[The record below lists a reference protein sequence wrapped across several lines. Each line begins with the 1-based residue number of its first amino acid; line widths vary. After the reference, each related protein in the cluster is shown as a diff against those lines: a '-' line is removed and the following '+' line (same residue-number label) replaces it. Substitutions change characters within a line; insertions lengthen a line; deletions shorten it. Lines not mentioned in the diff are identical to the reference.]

1 MYTKI
6 SSGKEHR
13 RHRARRVSVL
23 LVVLALLFTMLPTGL
38 YTVAGAAEA
47 TETARPEP
55 TPEPPADDTT
65 DDPANGTT
73 DDPADGTT
81 DGTTDD
87 PADGTTDDPA
97 DGTTDDPADGTTD
110 DPADD
115 ITDRAA
121 PTATA
126 VTVTCYAAVDGG
138 WKQVGTVQTD
148 KIDSNSTRYY
158 IMAAELDGIYG
169 EYGFS
174 SANYSGELFFPHTD
188 GRNADTLWADAAPK
202 KNTDGAWRIPL
213 SKQGPIYLYYLP
225 GNTVGTPSYFTGSKA
240 KTDPTMLEDNMFY
253 TITVEDDLNRVYQE
267 PPAPK
272 IAFHGENVSITLNTV
287 SSMAWDAMD
296 GLTGKPLELGPTKQT
311 ETSVTYTIVEIS
323 QPVVFYPH
331 TDTLVIKYEAEP
343 DGWQH
348 KIGQFEPSVQAPQQS
363 AMVKGK
369 KTLLVEPGDG
379 DYTLLAPDVDRIA
392 VTITG
397 ANNHTMFYSFAGWK
411 VVSAA
416 GSPVLPAGT
425 VLTAD
430 DLNAYAGSDGVILL
444 QAVWSGVDS
453 HNRPNTVH
461 FFLHL
466 NGEIRGSVDD
476 GVQWEDQK
484 DYTPAL
490 HTTRMLGADNIPAE
504 YSNKNAE
511 GVVKPL
517 VARATNGDNAYAV
530 DDTIRN
536 MVNNP
541 VQGGRLEDLPNEE
554 TIFAYLRAHSDT
566 ITMKVDGVKI
576 PAEMLN
582 SDYFQIRWNMV
593 KFEHSDGWHIDG
605 VLVAK
610 RTRFFV
616 TKTFAGDAEAIKQV
630 RDKFLITVSHT
641 ENGSSVTDFTLVPQ
655 PAKEVTEQGKRGYT
669 RYDAETDTYTWE
681 VPAQQRRDYT
691 IKETGHTLQGDKWRV
706 NNRYLIRNHPQ
717 GLSGGYQDYPE
728 ESGITITAVAYGN
741 DVPNTAVQTV
751 ALQNIYVGI
760 GTLTV
765 KTQDSITGNGL
776 AKVEYKLSRPGGA
789 EVVLYRKPNT
799 TLYSVVQEEGY
810 TEQIADCKIIADA
823 SGFFTIRLEEGTY
836 TLTETLPTGYFGP
849 GTVQVTVVQNT
860 GGNIS
865 YHAEAKA
872 LPEGIT
878 PSTGS
883 WLQNADADNVVILN
897 VPRMLISVTAR
908 SSWPATGDKLPVTV
922 ELWRDGAPLP
932 GDAYTVE
939 LNKEN
944 EWQYTWENLPLFTD
958 GTVADYT
965 LREIEIGDTYR
976 DPGVAEDG
984 FADYLVTYAKAL
996 YRQAEDKEY
1005 REEHWWQKADG
1016 TQCFAREALLVVNNE
1031 GIRGEIA
1038 FEKVDEKGYPLK
1050 GAEFTLYADVECTKR
1065 LATATSD
1072 ENGDV
1077 QFEDKW
1083 PAGTYYLRETTAPV
1097 GYTAAELT
1105 WTVKIAAGKAT
1116 VSTPGGTT
1124 VTEVKNTS
1132 RLRLKL
1138 RVLGQLGEELPGAV
1152 LWVTRDNGSPMLY
1165 KTDEAGAALLEQMP
1179 AGDYIIQLAGTP
1191 TGYVPEDSAP
1201 NLKAEYGTLTYL
1213 DTANTAWQL
1222 EQCEGEEYTYLLTL
1236 KLKELHI
1243 LPSTGGTGTVP
1254 FTLAGAA
1261 LMAVAVLLPSRKK
1274 VK

>member
-1 MYTKI
+1 M
-6 SSGKEHR
+6 
-13 RHRARRVSVL
+13 
-23 LVVLALLFTMLPTGL
+23 
-38 YTVAGAAEA
+38 
-47 TETARPEP
+47 
-55 TPEPPADDTT
+55 
-65 DDPANGTT
+65 
-73 DDPADGTT
+73 
-81 DGTTDD
+81 
-87 PADGTTDDPA
+87 
-97 DGTTDDPADGTTD
+97 
-110 DPADD
+110 
-115 ITDRAA
+115 
-121 PTATA
+121 
-126 VTVTCYAAVDGG
+126 
-138 WKQVGTVQTD
+138 
-148 KIDSNSTRYY
+148 
-158 IMAAELDGIYG
+158 
-169 EYGFS
+169 
-174 SANYSGELFFPHTD
+174 
-188 GRNADTLWADAAPK
+188 
-202 KNTDGAWRIPL
+202 
-213 SKQGPIYLYYLP
+213 
-225 GNTVGTPSYFTGSKA
+225 
-240 KTDPTMLEDNMFY
+240 
-253 TITVEDDLNRVYQE
+253 
-267 PPAPK
+267 
-272 IAFHGENVSITLNTV
+272 
-287 SSMAWDAMD
+287 
-296 GLTGKPLELGPTKQT
+296 
-311 ETSVTYTIVEIS
+311 
-323 QPVVFYPH
+323 VFYPH

-379 DYTLLAPDVDRIA
+379 DYTLLAPDIDRIE
-392 VTITG
+392 VKLTG
-397 ANNHTMFYSFAGWK
+397 EKANNRSLFYSFLGWR
-411 VVSAA
+411 VANITEE
-416 GSPVLPAGT
+416 VLLQPGT
-425 VLTAD
+425 KLTAA
-430 DLNAYAGSDGVILL
+430 DLQHYTGSDGEVTLR
-444 QAVWSGVDS
+444 AKWSGEDKLK
-453 HNRPNTVH
+453 RPITTH

-490 HTTRMLGADNIPAE
+490 YTIRMLGADNIPAE

-566 ITMKVDGVKI
+566 ITMKVDGVEI

-593 KFEHSDGWHIDG
+593 KFEHSDGWQIDG

-655 PAKEVTEQGKRGYT
+655 PAKAVTEQGKLGYT
-669 RYDAETDTYTWE
+669 RYDAEADTYTWE

-1050 GAEFTLYADVECTKR
+1050 GAEFTLYADAECTKR

-1116 VSTPGGTT
+1116 ISTPGGTT

-1138 RVLGQLGEELPGAV
+1138 KVLGPLGEELPGAV
-1152 LWVTRDNGSPMLY
+1152 LRVTRDNGSPMLY
-1165 KTDEAGAALLEQMP
+1165 KTNEAGAALLEQMP

-1236 KLKELHI
+1236 ELKELHI

-1261 LMAVAVLLPSRKK
+1261 LMAVAVLLPGRKK

>member
-1 MYTKI
+1 MYAA
-6 SSGKEHR
+6 SGRKTEYR
-13 RHRARRVSVL
+13 RRRARRASAL
-23 LVVLALLFTMLPTGL
+23 MVVLALLFTMVPTGFA
-38 YTVAGAAEA
+38 TVAGAAEA
-47 TETARPEP
+47 TETAPPEP

-65 DDPANGTT
+65 DDPANV
-73 DDPADGTT
+73 
-81 DGTTDD
+81 
-87 PADGTTDDPA
+87 
-97 DGTTDDPADGTTD
+97 TTD

-126 VTVTCYAAVDGG
+126 VAVTCYAAVDGN

-148 KIDSNSTRYY
+148 QIDSSGRYY
-158 IMAAELDGIYG
+158 IMAAALDGIYG

-174 SANYSGELFFPHTD
+174 SAEYKGELFFPHTD
-188 GRNADTLWADAAPK
+188 NNGIDKLWADAAPQQ
-202 KNTDGAWRIPL
+202 NTDGAWQIPL
-213 SKQGPIYLYYLP
+213 SRRGPIYLYYLP
-225 GNTVGTPSYFTGSKA
+225 GNTVGSPGYFDSSKS
-240 KTDPTMLEDNMFY
+240 KTDAAMLAANMFY
-253 TITVEDDLNRVYQE
+253 TVQVEDDLNRVYQE

-296 GLTGKPLELGPTKQT
+296 GLTGKSLELGPTKQT
-311 ETSVTYTIVEIS
+311 ETSVTYTIREIS

-343 DGWQH
+343 GGWQH

-379 DYTLLAPDVDRIA
+379 DYTLLAPDIDRIE
-392 VTITG
+392 VKLTG
-397 ANNHTMFYSFAGWK
+397 EKANNRSLFYSFLGWR
-411 VVSAA
+411 VANITEE
-416 GSPVLPAGT
+416 VLLQPGT
-425 VLTAD
+425 KLTAA
-430 DLNAYAGSDGVILL
+430 DLQHYTGSDGEVTLR
-444 QAVWSGVDS
+444 AKWSGEDKLK
-453 HNRPNTVH
+453 RPITTY

-517 VARATNGDNAYAV
+517 AARATNGDNAYAV

-566 ITMKVDGVKI
+566 ITMKVDGVDI

-728 ESGITITAVAYGN
+728 ESGITITAAAYGN

-751 ALQNIYVGI
+751 ALQNVYVGI

-836 TLTETLPTGYFGP
+836 TLTEVLPTGYFGP
-849 GTVQVTVVQNT
+849 GTVQVTVAQNT

-1050 GAEFTLYADVECTKR
+1050 GAEFTLYADAECIKR
-1065 LATATSD
+1065 LATATSN

-1116 VSTPGGTT
+1116 ISTPGGTT

-1138 RVLGQLGEELPGAV
+1138 KVLGPLGEELPGAV
-1152 LWVTRDNGSPMLY
+1152 LRVTRDNGSPMLY

-1243 LPSTGGTGTVP
+1243 LPSTGGAGTVP

-1261 LMAVAVLLPSRKK
+1261 LMAVAVLLPGRKK

>member
-1 MYTKI
+1 MHTKI

-13 RHRARRVSVL
+13 RHRARRASVL

-38 YTVAGAAEA
+38 YTVADAAPAEEEPALVPAPEEALPEPEDSMTKEEETDEQPAEA
-47 TETARPEP
+47 Q
-55 TPEPPADDTT
+55 PAEDK
-65 DDPANGTT
+65 A
-73 DDPADGTT
+73 
-81 DGTTDD
+81 
-87 PADGTTDDPA
+87 
-97 DGTTDDPADGTTD
+97 
-110 DPADD
+110 
-115 ITDRAA
+115 RAA
-121 PTATA
+121 AAT
-126 VTVTCYAAVDGG
+126 VECYAARDGI
-138 WKQVGTVQTD
+138 WYPVTTVQTAAQYAD
-148 KIDSNSTRYY
+148 GSGKLRYY
-158 IMAAELDGIYG
+158 ITAAELEEVYG
-169 EYGFS
+169 AYGFKA
-174 SANYSGELFFPHTD
+174 ANYHGERFFPHTD
-188 GRNADTLWADAAPK
+188 SYDPNKMWAGAAPIK
-202 KNTDGAWRIPL
+202 SEDGGWQIPL
-213 SKQGPIYLYYLP
+213 SHRTEIRLYYLP
-225 GNTVGTPSYFTGSKA
+225 ANKEGAESYFLDKKELSNETLLA
-240 KTDPTMLEDNMFY
+240 ENMFY
-253 TITVEDDLNRVYQE
+253 TVTVEDDLNRVYQE

-296 GLTGKPLELGPTKQT
+296 GLTGTHLELEPTKQT
-311 ETSVTYTIVEIS
+311 ETSVTYTIEKIS

-379 DYTLLAPDVDRIA
+379 DYTLLAPDIDRIE
-392 VTITG
+392 VKLTG
-397 ANNHTMFYSFAGWK
+397 EKANNRSLFYSFLGWR
-411 VVSAA
+411 VANITEE
-416 GSPVLPAGT
+416 VLLQPGT
-425 VLTAD
+425 KLTAA
-430 DLNAYAGSDGVILL
+430 DLQHYTGSDGEVTLR
-444 QAVWSGVDS
+444 AKWSGEDKLK
-453 HNRPNTVH
+453 RPITTH

-490 HTTRMLGADNIPAE
+490 YTIRMLGADNIPAE

-566 ITMKVDGVKI
+566 ITMKVDGVEI

-655 PAKEVTEQGKRGYT
+655 PAKAVTEQGKLGYT
-669 RYDAETDTYTWE
+669 RYDAEADTYTWE

-965 LREIEIGDTYR
+965 LREIEIGDTYC

-1050 GAEFTLYADVECTKR
+1050 GAEFTLYADAECTKR

-1116 VSTPGGTT
+1116 ISTPGGTT

-1138 RVLGQLGEELPGAV
+1138 KVLGPLGEELPGAV
-1152 LWVTRDNGSPMLY
+1152 LRVTRDNGSPMLY
-1165 KTDEAGAALLEQMP
+1165 KTNEAGAALLEQMP

-1236 KLKELHI
+1236 ELKELHI

-1261 LMAVAVLLPSRKK
+1261 LMAVAVLLPGRKK

>member
-1 MYTKI
+1 MHTKI

-13 RHRARRVSVL
+13 RHRARRASVL

-38 YTVAGAAEA
+38 YTVADAAPAEEEPALVPAPEEALPEPEDSMTKEEETDEQPAEA
-47 TETARPEP
+47 Q
-55 TPEPPADDTT
+55 PAEDK
-65 DDPANGTT
+65 A
-73 DDPADGTT
+73 
-81 DGTTDD
+81 
-87 PADGTTDDPA
+87 
-97 DGTTDDPADGTTD
+97 
-110 DPADD
+110 
-115 ITDRAA
+115 RAA
-121 PTATA
+121 AAT
-126 VTVTCYAAVDGG
+126 VECYAARDGI
-138 WKQVGTVQTD
+138 WYPVTTVQTAAQYAD
-148 KIDSNSTRYY
+148 GSGKLRYY
-158 IMAAELDGIYG
+158 ITAAELEEVYG
-169 EYGFS
+169 AYGFKA
-174 SANYSGELFFPHTD
+174 ANYHGERFFPHTD
-188 GRNADTLWADAAPK
+188 SYDPNKMWADAAPIK
-202 KNTDGAWRIPL
+202 SEDGGWQIPL
-213 SKQGPIYLYYLP
+213 SHRTEIRLYYLP
-225 GNTVGTPSYFTGSKA
+225 ANKEGAESYFLDKKELSNETLLA
-240 KTDPTMLEDNMFY
+240 ENMFY
-253 TITVEDDLNRVYQE
+253 TVTVEDDLNRVYQE

-296 GLTGKPLELGPTKQT
+296 GLTGTHLELEPTKQT
-311 ETSVTYTIVEIS
+311 ETSVTYTIEKIS

-379 DYTLLAPDVDRIA
+379 DYTLLAPDIDRIE
-392 VTITG
+392 VKLTG
-397 ANNHTMFYSFAGWK
+397 EKANNRSLFYSFLGWR
-411 VVSAA
+411 VANITEE
-416 GSPVLPAGT
+416 VLLQPGT
-425 VLTAD
+425 KLTAA
-430 DLNAYAGSDGVILL
+430 DLQHYTGSDGEVTLR
-444 QAVWSGVDS
+444 AKWSGEDKLK
-453 HNRPNTVH
+453 RPITTH

-490 HTTRMLGADNIPAE
+490 YTIRMLGADNIPAE

-566 ITMKVDGVKI
+566 ITMKVDGVEI

-655 PAKEVTEQGKRGYT
+655 PAKAVTEQGKLGYT
-669 RYDAETDTYTWE
+669 RYDAEADTYTWE

-789 EVVLYRKPNT
+789 EVALYRKPNT

-810 TEQIADCKIIADA
+810 TEQITDCKIIADA
-823 SGFFTIRLEEGTY
+823 SGFFTIRLEEGIY
-836 TLTETLPTGYFGP
+836 TLTEVLQTGYFAP
-849 GTVQVTVVQNT
+849 GTVQVTVAQNT

-1050 GAEFTLYADVECTKR
+1050 GAEFTLYADAECTKR

-1116 VSTPGGTT
+1116 ISTPGGTT

-1132 RLRLKL
+1132 RLRLCL
-1138 RVLGQLGEELPGAV
+1138 RVLGPLGEELPGAV
-1152 LWVTRDNGSPMLY
+1152 LRVTRDNGSPMLY
-1165 KTDEAGAALLEQMP
+1165 TTAADGAIWVNEMP

-1222 EQCEGEEYTYLLTL
+1222 EQREGEEYTYLLTL
-1236 KLKELHI
+1236 ELKELHI

-1261 LMAVAVLLPSRKK
+1261 LMAVAVLLPGRKK

>member
-1 MYTKI
+1 MHTKI

-13 RHRARRVSVL
+13 RHRARRASVL

-38 YTVAGAAEA
+38 YTVADAAPAEEEPALVPAPEEALPEPEDSMTKEEETDEQPAEA
-47 TETARPEP
+47 Q
-55 TPEPPADDTT
+55 PAEDK
-65 DDPANGTT
+65 A
-73 DDPADGTT
+73 
-81 DGTTDD
+81 
-87 PADGTTDDPA
+87 
-97 DGTTDDPADGTTD
+97 
-110 DPADD
+110 
-115 ITDRAA
+115 RAA
-121 PTATA
+121 AAT
-126 VTVTCYAAVDGG
+126 VECYAARDGI
-138 WKQVGTVQTD
+138 WYPVTTVQTAAQYAD
-148 KIDSNSTRYY
+148 GSGKLRYY
-158 IMAAELDGIYG
+158 ITAAELEEVYGAYGFTAAKYYG
-169 EYGFS
+169 ER
-174 SANYSGELFFPHTD
+174 FFPHTD
-188 GRNADTLWADAAPK
+188 SYDPNNMWADAAPIK
-202 KNTDGAWRIPL
+202 SEDGGWQIPL
-213 SKQGPIYLYYLP
+213 SHRTEIRLYYLP
-225 GNTVGTPSYFTGSKA
+225 ANEEGAESYFLDKKELSDETLLA
-240 KTDPTMLEDNMFY
+240 ENMFY
-253 TITVEDDLNRVYQE
+253 TVTVEDDLNRVYQE

-296 GLTGKPLELGPTKQT
+296 GLTGTHLELEPTKQT
-311 ETSVTYTIVEIS
+311 ETSVTYTIEKIS

-379 DYTLLAPDVDRIA
+379 DYTLLAPDIDRIE
-392 VTITG
+392 VKLTG
-397 ANNHTMFYSFAGWK
+397 EKANNRSLFYSFLGWR
-411 VVSAA
+411 VANITEE
-416 GSPVLPAGT
+416 VLLQPGT
-425 VLTAD
+425 KLTAA
-430 DLNAYAGSDGVILL
+430 DLQHYTGSDGEVTLR
-444 QAVWSGVDS
+444 AKWSGEDKLK
-453 HNRPNTVH
+453 RPITTH

-490 HTTRMLGADNIPAE
+490 YTIRMLGADNIPAE

-566 ITMKVDGVKI
+566 ITMKVDGVEI

-655 PAKEVTEQGKRGYT
+655 PAKAVTEQGKLGYT
-669 RYDAETDTYTWE
+669 RYDAEADTYTWE

-1050 GAEFTLYADVECTKR
+1050 GAEFTLYADAECTKR

-1116 VSTPGGTT
+1116 ISTPGGTT

-1138 RVLGQLGEELPGAV
+1138 KVLGPLGEELPGAV
-1152 LWVTRDNGSPMLY
+1152 LRVTRDNGSPMLY
-1165 KTDEAGAALLEQMP
+1165 KTNEAGAALLEQMP

-1236 KLKELHI
+1236 ELKELHI
-1243 LPSTGGTGTVP
+1243 LPSTGGAGTVP

-1261 LMAVAVLLPSRKK
+1261 LMAVAVLLPGRKK

>member
-1 MYTKI
+1 MHTKI

-13 RHRARRVSVL
+13 RHRARRASVL

-38 YTVAGAAEA
+38 YTVADAAPAEEEPALVPAPEEALPEPEDSMTKEEETDEQPAEA
-47 TETARPEP
+47 Q
-55 TPEPPADDTT
+55 PAEDK
-65 DDPANGTT
+65 A
-73 DDPADGTT
+73 
-81 DGTTDD
+81 
-87 PADGTTDDPA
+87 
-97 DGTTDDPADGTTD
+97 
-110 DPADD
+110 
-115 ITDRAA
+115 RAA
-121 PTATA
+121 AAT
-126 VTVTCYAAVDGG
+126 VECYAARDGI
-138 WKQVGTVQTD
+138 WYPVTTVQTAAQYAD
-148 KIDSNSTRYY
+148 GSGKLRYY
-158 IMAAELDGIYG
+158 ITAAELEEVYG
-169 EYGFS
+169 AYGFKA
-174 SANYSGELFFPHTD
+174 ANYHGERFFPHTD
-188 GRNADTLWADAAPK
+188 SYDPNKMWAGAAPIK
-202 KNTDGAWRIPL
+202 SEDGGWQIPL
-213 SKQGPIYLYYLP
+213 SHRTEIRLYYLP
-225 GNTVGTPSYFTGSKA
+225 ANKEGAESYFLDKKELSNETLLA
-240 KTDPTMLEDNMFY
+240 ENMFY
-253 TITVEDDLNRVYQE
+253 TVTVEDDLNRVYQE

-296 GLTGKPLELGPTKQT
+296 GLTGTHLELEPTKQT
-311 ETSVTYTIVEIS
+311 ETSVTYTIEKIS

-379 DYTLLAPDVDRIA
+379 DYTLLAPDIDRIE
-392 VTITG
+392 VKLTG
-397 ANNHTMFYSFAGWK
+397 EKANNRSLFYSFLGWR
-411 VVSAA
+411 VANITEE
-416 GSPVLPAGT
+416 VLLQPGT
-425 VLTAD
+425 KLTAA
-430 DLNAYAGSDGVILL
+430 DLQHYTGSDGEVTLR
-444 QAVWSGVDS
+444 AKWSGEDKLK
-453 HNRPNTVH
+453 RPITTH

-490 HTTRMLGADNIPAE
+490 YTIRMLGADNIPAE

-566 ITMKVDGVKI
+566 ITMKVDGVEI

-616 TKTFAGDAEAIKQV
+616 AKTFAGDAEAIKQV

-655 PAKEVTEQGKRGYT
+655 PAKAVTEQGKLGYT
-669 RYDAETDTYTWE
+669 RYDAEADTYTWE

-728 ESGITITAVAYGN
+728 ESGITITAAAYGN

-836 TLTETLPTGYFGP
+836 TLTEVLPTGYFGP
-849 GTVQVTVVQNT
+849 GTVQVTVAQNT

-922 ELWRDGAPLP
+922 ELWRDGAPLT

-1050 GAEFTLYADVECTKR
+1050 GAEFTLYADAECTKR

-1116 VSTPGGTT
+1116 ISTPGGTT

-1138 RVLGQLGEELPGAV
+1138 KVLGPLGEELPGAV
-1152 LWVTRDNGSPMLY
+1152 LRVTRDNGSPMLY
-1165 KTDEAGAALLEQMP
+1165 KTNEAGAALLEQMP

-1222 EQCEGEEYTYLLTL
+1222 EQCKGEEYTYLLTL
-1236 KLKELHI
+1236 ELKELHI

-1261 LMAVAVLLPSRKK
+1261 LMAVAVLLPGRKK

>member
-1 MYTKI
+1 MHTKI

-38 YTVAGAAEA
+38 YTVADAAPAEEEPALVPAPEEALPEPEDSMTKEEETDEQPAEA
-47 TETARPEP
+47 Q
-55 TPEPPADDTT
+55 PAEDK
-65 DDPANGTT
+65 A
-73 DDPADGTT
+73 
-81 DGTTDD
+81 
-87 PADGTTDDPA
+87 
-97 DGTTDDPADGTTD
+97 
-110 DPADD
+110 
-115 ITDRAA
+115 RAA
-121 PTATA
+121 AAT
-126 VTVTCYAAVDGG
+126 VECYAARDGI
-138 WKQVGTVQTD
+138 WYPVTTVQTAAQYAD
-148 KIDSNSTRYY
+148 GSGKLRYY
-158 IMAAELDGIYG
+158 ITAAELEEVYG
-169 EYGFS
+169 AYGFKA
-174 SANYSGELFFPHTD
+174 ANYHGERFFPHTD
-188 GRNADTLWADAAPK
+188 SYDPNKMWAGAAPIK
-202 KNTDGAWRIPL
+202 SEDGGWQIPL
-213 SKQGPIYLYYLP
+213 SHRTEIRLYYLP
-225 GNTVGTPSYFTGSKA
+225 ANKEGAESYFLDKKELSNETLLA
-240 KTDPTMLEDNMFY
+240 ENMFY
-253 TITVEDDLNRVYQE
+253 TVTVEDDLNRVYQE

-296 GLTGKPLELGPTKQT
+296 GLTGTHLELEPTKQT
-311 ETSVTYTIVEIS
+311 ETSVTYTIEKIS

-379 DYTLLAPDVDRIA
+379 DYTLLAPDIDRIE
-392 VTITG
+392 VKLTG
-397 ANNHTMFYSFAGWK
+397 EKANNRSLFYSFLGWR
-411 VVSAA
+411 VANITEE
-416 GSPVLPAGT
+416 VLLQPGT
-425 VLTAD
+425 KLTAA
-430 DLNAYAGSDGVILL
+430 DLQHYTGSDGEVTLR
-444 QAVWSGVDS
+444 AKWSGEDKLK
-453 HNRPNTVH
+453 RPITTH

-490 HTTRMLGADNIPAE
+490 YTIRMLGADNIPAE

-566 ITMKVDGVKI
+566 ITMKVDGVEI

-655 PAKEVTEQGKRGYT
+655 PAKAVTEQGKLGYT
-669 RYDAETDTYTWE
+669 RYDAEADTYTWE

-883 WLQNADADNVVILN
+883 WLQNADADNMVILN

-1050 GAEFTLYADVECTKR
+1050 GAEFTLYADAECTKR

-1116 VSTPGGTT
+1116 ISTPGGTT

-1138 RVLGQLGEELPGAV
+1138 KVLGPLGEELPGAV
-1152 LWVTRDNGSPMLY
+1152 LRVTRDNGSPMLY
-1165 KTDEAGAALLEQMP
+1165 KTNEAGAALLEQMP

-1261 LMAVAVLLPSRKK
+1261 LMAVAVLLPGRKK

>member
-1 MYTKI
+1 MHTKI

-13 RHRARRVSVL
+13 RHRARRASVL

-38 YTVAGAAEA
+38 YTVADAAPAEEEPALVPAPEEALPEPEDSMTKEEETDEQPAEA
-47 TETARPEP
+47 Q
-55 TPEPPADDTT
+55 PAEDK
-65 DDPANGTT
+65 A
-73 DDPADGTT
+73 
-81 DGTTDD
+81 
-87 PADGTTDDPA
+87 
-97 DGTTDDPADGTTD
+97 
-110 DPADD
+110 
-115 ITDRAA
+115 RAA
-121 PTATA
+121 AAT
-126 VTVTCYAAVDGG
+126 VECYAARDGI
-138 WKQVGTVQTD
+138 WYPVTTVQTAAQYAD
-148 KIDSNSTRYY
+148 GSGKLRYY
-158 IMAAELDGIYG
+158 ITAAELEEVYG
-169 EYGFS
+169 AYGFKA
-174 SANYSGELFFPHTD
+174 ANYHGERFFPHTD
-188 GRNADTLWADAAPK
+188 SYDPNKMWADAAPIK
-202 KNTDGAWRIPL
+202 SEDGGWQIPL
-213 SKQGPIYLYYLP
+213 SHRTEIRLYYLP
-225 GNTVGTPSYFTGSKA
+225 ANKEGAESYFLDKKELSNETLLA
-240 KTDPTMLEDNMFY
+240 ENMFY
-253 TITVEDDLNRVYQE
+253 TVTVEDDLNRVYQE

-296 GLTGKPLELGPTKQT
+296 GLTGTHLELEPTKQT
-311 ETSVTYTIVEIS
+311 ETSVTYTIEKIS

-379 DYTLLAPDVDRIA
+379 DYTLLAPDIDRIE
-392 VTITG
+392 VKLTG
-397 ANNHTMFYSFAGWK
+397 EKANNRSLFYSFLGWR
-411 VVSAA
+411 VANITEE
-416 GSPVLPAGT
+416 VLLQPGT
-425 VLTAD
+425 KLTAA
-430 DLNAYAGSDGVILL
+430 DLQHYTGSDGEVTLR
-444 QAVWSGVDS
+444 AKWSGEDKLK
-453 HNRPNTVH
+453 RPITTH

-490 HTTRMLGADNIPAE
+490 YTIRMLGADNIPAE

-566 ITMKVDGVKI
+566 ITMKVDGVEI

-610 RTRFFV
+610 RARFFV
-616 TKTFAGDAEAIKQV
+616 AKTFAGDAEAIKQV

-655 PAKEVTEQGKRGYT
+655 PAKAVTEQGKLGYT
-669 RYDAETDTYTWE
+669 RYDAEADTYTWE

-728 ESGITITAVAYGN
+728 ESGITITAAAYGN

-836 TLTETLPTGYFGP
+836 TLTEVLPTGYFGP
-849 GTVQVTVVQNT
+849 GTVQVTVAQNT

-922 ELWRDGAPLP
+922 ELWRDGAPLT

-1050 GAEFTLYADVECTKR
+1050 GAEFTLYADAECTKR

-1116 VSTPGGTT
+1116 ISTPGGTT

-1138 RVLGQLGEELPGAV
+1138 KVLGPLGEELPGAV
-1152 LWVTRDNGSPMLY
+1152 LRVTRDNGSPMLY
-1165 KTDEAGAALLEQMP
+1165 KTNEAGAALLEQMP

-1243 LPSTGGTGTVP
+1243 PPSTGGAGTVP

-1261 LMAVAVLLPSRKK
+1261 LMAVAVLLPGRKK

>member
-1 MYTKI
+1 MHTKI

-13 RHRARRVSVL
+13 RHRARRASVL

-38 YTVAGAAEA
+38 YTVADAAPAEEEPALVPAPEEALPEPEDSMTKEEETDEQPAEA
-47 TETARPEP
+47 Q
-55 TPEPPADDTT
+55 PAEDK
-65 DDPANGTT
+65 A
-73 DDPADGTT
+73 
-81 DGTTDD
+81 
-87 PADGTTDDPA
+87 
-97 DGTTDDPADGTTD
+97 
-110 DPADD
+110 
-115 ITDRAA
+115 RAA
-121 PTATA
+121 AAT
-126 VTVTCYAAVDGG
+126 VECYAARDGI
-138 WKQVGTVQTD
+138 WYPVTTVQTAAQYAD
-148 KIDSNSTRYY
+148 GSGKLRYY
-158 IMAAELDGIYG
+158 ITAAELEEVYG
-169 EYGFS
+169 AYGFKA
-174 SANYSGELFFPHTD
+174 ANYHGERFFPHTD
-188 GRNADTLWADAAPK
+188 SYDPNKMWAGAAPIK
-202 KNTDGAWRIPL
+202 SEDGGWQIPL
-213 SKQGPIYLYYLP
+213 SHRTEIRLYYLP
-225 GNTVGTPSYFTGSKA
+225 ANKEGAESYFLDKKELSNETLLA
-240 KTDPTMLEDNMFY
+240 ENMFY
-253 TITVEDDLNRVYQE
+253 TVTVEDDLNRVYQE

-296 GLTGKPLELGPTKQT
+296 GLTGTHLELEPTKQT
-311 ETSVTYTIVEIS
+311 ETSVTYTIEKIS

-379 DYTLLAPDVDRIA
+379 DYTLLAPDIDRIE
-392 VTITG
+392 VKLTG
-397 ANNHTMFYSFAGWK
+397 EKANNRSLFYSFLGWR
-411 VVSAA
+411 VANITEE
-416 GSPVLPAGT
+416 VLLQPGT
-425 VLTAD
+425 KLTAA
-430 DLNAYAGSDGVILL
+430 DLQHYTGSDGEVTLR
-444 QAVWSGVDS
+444 AKWSGEDKLK
-453 HNRPNTVH
+453 RPITTH

-490 HTTRMLGADNIPAE
+490 YTIRMLGADNIPAE

-566 ITMKVDGVKI
+566 ITMKVDGVEI

-655 PAKEVTEQGKRGYT
+655 PAKAVTEQGKLGYT
-669 RYDAETDTYTWE
+669 RYDAEADTYTWE

-765 KTQDSITGNGL
+765 KTHDSITGNGL

-1050 GAEFTLYADVECTKR
+1050 GAEFTLYADAECTKR

-1116 VSTPGGTT
+1116 ISTPGGTT

-1138 RVLGQLGEELPGAV
+1138 KVLGPLGEELPGAV
-1152 LWVTRDNGSPMLY
+1152 LRVTRDNGSPMLY
-1165 KTDEAGAALLEQMP
+1165 KTNEAGAALLEQMP

-1222 EQCEGEEYTYLLTL
+1222 EQCKGEEYTYLLTL
-1236 KLKELHI
+1236 ELKELHI

-1261 LMAVAVLLPSRKK
+1261 LMAVAVLLPGRKK

>member
-1 MYTKI
+1 MHTKI

-13 RHRARRVSVL
+13 RHRARRASVL

-38 YTVAGAAEA
+38 YTVADAAPAEEEPALVPAPEEALPEPEDSMTKEEETDEQPAEA
-47 TETARPEP
+47 Q
-55 TPEPPADDTT
+55 PAEDK
-65 DDPANGTT
+65 A
-73 DDPADGTT
+73 
-81 DGTTDD
+81 
-87 PADGTTDDPA
+87 
-97 DGTTDDPADGTTD
+97 
-110 DPADD
+110 
-115 ITDRAA
+115 RAA
-121 PTATA
+121 AAT
-126 VTVTCYAAVDGG
+126 VECYAARDGI
-138 WKQVGTVQTD
+138 WYPVTTVQTAAQYAD
-148 KIDSNSTRYY
+148 GSGKLRYY
-158 IMAAELDGIYG
+158 ITAAELEEVYG
-169 EYGFS
+169 AYGFKA
-174 SANYSGELFFPHTD
+174 ANYHGERFFPHTD
-188 GRNADTLWADAAPK
+188 SYDPNKMWAGAAPIK
-202 KNTDGAWRIPL
+202 SEDGGWQIPL
-213 SKQGPIYLYYLP
+213 SHRTEIRLYYLP
-225 GNTVGTPSYFTGSKA
+225 ANKEGAESYFLDKKELSNETLLA
-240 KTDPTMLEDNMFY
+240 ENMFY
-253 TITVEDDLNRVYQE
+253 TVTVEDDLNRVYQE

-296 GLTGKPLELGPTKQT
+296 GLTGTHLELEPTKQT
-311 ETSVTYTIVEIS
+311 ETSVTYTIEKIS

-379 DYTLLAPDVDRIA
+379 DYTLLAPDIDRIE
-392 VTITG
+392 VKLTG
-397 ANNHTMFYSFAGWK
+397 EKANNRSLFYSFLGWR
-411 VVSAA
+411 VANITEE
-416 GSPVLPAGT
+416 VLLQPGT
-425 VLTAD
+425 KLTAA
-430 DLNAYAGSDGVILL
+430 DLQHYTGSDGEVTLR
-444 QAVWSGVDS
+444 AKWSGEDKLK
-453 HNRPNTVH
+453 RPITTH

-490 HTTRMLGADNIPAE
+490 YTIRMLGADNIPAE

-566 ITMKVDGVKI
+566 ITMKVDGVEI

-616 TKTFAGDAEAIKQV
+616 AKTFAGDAEAIKQV

-655 PAKEVTEQGKRGYT
+655 PAKAVTEQGKRGYT
-669 RYDAETDTYTWE
+669 RYDAEADTYTWE

-728 ESGITITAVAYGN
+728 ESGITITAAAYGN

-836 TLTETLPTGYFGP
+836 TLTEVLPTGYFGP
-849 GTVQVTVVQNT
+849 GTVQVTVAQNT

-922 ELWRDGAPLP
+922 ELWRDGAPLT

-1050 GAEFTLYADVECTKR
+1050 GAEFTLYADAECTKR

-1097 GYTAAELT
+1097 GYTAAEHT

-1116 VSTPGGTT
+1116 ISTLGGTT

-1138 RVLGQLGEELPGAV
+1138 KVLGPLGEELPGAV
-1152 LWVTRDNGSPMLY
+1152 LRVTRDNGSPMLY
-1165 KTDEAGAALLEQMP
+1165 KTNEASAALLEQMP

-1222 EQCEGEEYTYLLTL
+1222 EQCKGEEYTYLLTL

-1261 LMAVAVLLPSRKK
+1261 LMAVAVLLPGRKK

>member
-1 MYTKI
+1 MHTKI

-47 TETARPEP
+47 TETAPPEPIPEPIPEP
-55 TPEPPADDTT
+55 TPEPPADD
-65 DDPANGTT
+65 
-73 DDPADGTT
+73 
-81 DGTTDD
+81 
-87 PADGTTDDPA
+87 
-97 DGTTDDPADGTTD
+97 TTD

-126 VTVTCYAAVDGG
+126 VTVTCYAAVDGD

-148 KIDSNSTRYY
+148 KIDSDSTRYY

-174 SANYSGELFFPHTD
+174 SAEYKGELFFPHTD
-188 GRNADTLWADAAPK
+188 NNGIDKLWADALPQ
-202 KNTDGAWRIPL
+202 KNTDGTWRIPL
-213 SKQGPIYLYYLP
+213 STQGPIYLYYLP
-225 GNTVGTPSYFTGSKA
+225 GNTVGSPGYFDSSKS
-240 KTDPTMLEDNMFY
+240 KTDAAMLAANMFY
-253 TITVEDDLNRVYQE
+253 TVQVEDDLNRVYQE

-296 GLTGKPLELGPTKQT
+296 GLTGKPLKLEPTKQT

-379 DYTLLAPDVDRIA
+379 DYTLLAPDIDRIE
-392 VTITG
+392 VKLTG
-397 ANNHTMFYSFAGWK
+397 EKANDRSLFYSFLGWR
-411 VVSAA
+411 VANITEE
-416 GSPVLPAGT
+416 VLLQPGT
-425 VLTAD
+425 KLTAA
-430 DLNAYAGSDGVILL
+430 DLQHYTGSDGEVTLR
-444 QAVWSGVDS
+444 AKWSGEDKLK
-453 HNRPNTVH
+453 RPITTY

-566 ITMKVDGVKI
+566 ITMKVDGVEI

-655 PAKEVTEQGKRGYT
+655 PAKAVTEQGKLGYT
-669 RYDAETDTYTWE
+669 RYDAEADTYTWE

-1050 GAEFTLYADVECTKR
+1050 GAEFTLYADAECTKR

-1116 VSTPGGTT
+1116 ISTPGGTT

-1138 RVLGQLGEELPGAV
+1138 KVLGPLGEELPGAV
-1152 LWVTRDNGSPMLY
+1152 LRVTRDNGSPMLY
-1165 KTDEAGAALLEQMP
+1165 KTNEAGAALLEQMP

-1261 LMAVAVLLPSRKK
+1261 LMAVAVLLPGRKK

>member
-1 MYTKI
+1 MHTNI

-13 RHRARRVSVL
+13 RHRARRGSAL

-38 YTVAGAAEA
+38 YTVADAAPAEEEPALVPAPEEALPEPEDSMTKEEETDEQPAEA
-47 TETARPEP
+47 Q
-55 TPEPPADDTT
+55 PAEDK
-65 DDPANGTT
+65 A
-73 DDPADGTT
+73 
-81 DGTTDD
+81 
-87 PADGTTDDPA
+87 
-97 DGTTDDPADGTTD
+97 
-110 DPADD
+110 
-115 ITDRAA
+115 RAA
-121 PTATA
+121 AAT
-126 VTVTCYAAVDGG
+126 VECYAARDGI
-138 WKQVGTVQTD
+138 WYPVTTVQTAAQYAD
-148 KIDSNSTRYY
+148 GSGKLRYY
-158 IMAAELDGIYG
+158 ITAAELEEVYSV
-169 EYGFS
+169 YGFKA
-174 SANYSGELFFPHTD
+174 ANYHGERFFPHTD
-188 GRNADTLWADAAPK
+188 SYDPNKMWADAAPIK
-202 KNTDGAWRIPL
+202 SEDGGWQIPL
-213 SKQGPIYLYYLP
+213 SHRTEIRLYYLP
-225 GNTVGTPSYFTGSKA
+225 ANKKGAESYFLDKKELSDETLLA
-240 KTDPTMLEDNMFY
+240 ENMFY
-253 TITVEDDLNRVYQE
+253 TVTVKDDLNRVYQE

-296 GLTGKPLELGPTKQT
+296 GLTGTHLELEPTKQT
-311 ETSVTYTIVEIS
+311 ETSVTYTIGEIS

-379 DYTLLAPDVDRIA
+379 DYTLLAPDIDRIE
-392 VTITG
+392 VKLTG
-397 ANNHTMFYSFAGWK
+397 EKANNRSLFYSFLGWR
-411 VVSAA
+411 VANITEE
-416 GSPVLPAGT
+416 VLLQPGT
-425 VLTAD
+425 KLTAA
-430 DLNAYAGSDGVILL
+430 DLQHYTGSDGEVTLR
-444 QAVWSGVDS
+444 AKWSGEDKLK
-453 HNRPNTVH
+453 RPITTH

-490 HTTRMLGADNIPAE
+490 YTTRMLGADNIPAE

-517 VARATNGDNAYAV
+517 VARATNGDNAYVV

-566 ITMKVDGVKI
+566 ITMKVDGVDI

-641 ENGSSVTDFTLVPQ
+641 ENGSSVTDFTLVPR
-655 PAKEVTEQGKRGYT
+655 PAAEVTEQGKLGYT
-669 RYDAETDTYTWE
+669 RYDAEADTYTWE

-717 GLSGGYQDYPE
+717 GLSGEYQDYPE

-789 EVVLYRKPNT
+789 EVALYRKPNT

-836 TLTETLPTGYFGP
+836 TLTEVLPTGYFGP
-849 GTVQVTVVQNT
+849 GTVQVTVAQNT

-939 LNKEN
+939 LNEEN

-965 LREIEIGDTYR
+965 LRVTKIGDTYR
-976 DPGVAEDG
+976 DPGAAEDG

-1005 REEHWWQKADG
+1005 REEHWWQGADG
-1016 TQCFAREALLVVNNE
+1016 TQHFAREALLVVNNE

-1050 GAEFTLYADVECTKR
+1050 GAEFTLYADAECTKR

-1116 VSTPGGTT
+1116 ISTPGGTT

-1138 RVLGQLGEELPGAV
+1138 KVLGPLGEELPGAV
-1152 LWVTRDNGSPMLY
+1152 LRVTRNNGSPMLY
-1165 KTDEAGAALLEQMP
+1165 KTNEAGAALLEQMP
-1179 AGDYIIQLAGTP
+1179 AGDYIIQLAGTH

-1222 EQCEGEEYTYLLTL
+1222 EQREGEEYTYLLTL
-1236 KLKELHI
+1236 ELKELHI

-1261 LMAVAVLLPSRKK
+1261 LMAVAVLLPGRKK

>member
-1 MYTKI
+1 MHTKI

-47 TETARPEP
+47 TETAPPEPIPEPIPEP
-55 TPEPPADDTT
+55 TPEPPADD
-65 DDPANGTT
+65 
-73 DDPADGTT
+73 
-81 DGTTDD
+81 
-87 PADGTTDDPA
+87 
-97 DGTTDDPADGTTD
+97 TTD

-126 VTVTCYAAVDGG
+126 VTVTCYAAVDGD

-148 KIDSNSTRYY
+148 KIDSDSTRYY

-174 SANYSGELFFPHTD
+174 SAEYKGELFFPHTD
-188 GRNADTLWADAAPK
+188 SYDPNKMWAGAAPIK
-202 KNTDGAWRIPL
+202 SEDGGWQIPL
-213 SKQGPIYLYYLP
+213 SHRTEIRLYYLP
-225 GNTVGTPSYFTGSKA
+225 ANKEGAESYFLDKKELSNETLLA
-240 KTDPTMLEDNMFY
+240 ENMFY
-253 TITVEDDLNRVYQE
+253 TVTVEDDLNRVYQE

-296 GLTGKPLELGPTKQT
+296 GLTGTHLELEPTKQT
-311 ETSVTYTIVEIS
+311 ETSVTYTIEKIS

-379 DYTLLAPDVDRIA
+379 DYTLLAPDIDRIE
-392 VTITG
+392 VKLTG
-397 ANNHTMFYSFAGWK
+397 EKANNRSLFYSFLGWR
-411 VVSAA
+411 VANITEE
-416 GSPVLPAGT
+416 VLLQPGT
-425 VLTAD
+425 KLTAA
-430 DLNAYAGSDGVILL
+430 DLQHYTGSDGEVTLR
-444 QAVWSGVDS
+444 AKWSGEDKLK
-453 HNRPNTVH
+453 RPITTH

-490 HTTRMLGADNIPAE
+490 YTIRMLGADNIPAE

-566 ITMKVDGVKI
+566 ITMKVDGVEI

-655 PAKEVTEQGKRGYT
+655 PAKAVTEQGKLGYT
-669 RYDAETDTYTWE
+669 RYDAEADTYTWE
-681 VPAQQRRDYT
+681 VPAQRRRDYT

-1050 GAEFTLYADVECTKR
+1050 GAEFTLYADAECTKR

-1116 VSTPGGTT
+1116 ISTPGGTT

-1138 RVLGQLGEELPGAV
+1138 KVLGPLGEELPGAV
-1152 LWVTRDNGSPMLY
+1152 LRVTRDNGSPMLY
-1165 KTDEAGAALLEQMP
+1165 KTNEAGAALLEQMP

-1261 LMAVAVLLPSRKK
+1261 LMAVAVLLPGRKK

>member
-1 MYTKI
+1 MHTKI

-13 RHRARRVSVL
+13 RHRARRASVL

-38 YTVAGAAEA
+38 YTVADAAPAEEEPALVPAPEEALPEPEDSMTKEEETDEQPAEA
-47 TETARPEP
+47 Q
-55 TPEPPADDTT
+55 PAEDK
-65 DDPANGTT
+65 A
-73 DDPADGTT
+73 
-81 DGTTDD
+81 
-87 PADGTTDDPA
+87 
-97 DGTTDDPADGTTD
+97 
-110 DPADD
+110 
-115 ITDRAA
+115 RAA
-121 PTATA
+121 AAT
-126 VTVTCYAAVDGG
+126 VECYAARDGI
-138 WKQVGTVQTD
+138 WYPVTTVQTAAQYAD
-148 KIDSNSTRYY
+148 GSGKLRYY
-158 IMAAELDGIYG
+158 ITAAELEEVYG
-169 EYGFS
+169 AYGFKA
-174 SANYSGELFFPHTD
+174 ANYHGERFFPHTD
-188 GRNADTLWADAAPK
+188 SYDPNKMWAGAAPIK
-202 KNTDGAWRIPL
+202 SEDGGWQIPL
-213 SKQGPIYLYYLP
+213 SHRTEIRLYYLP
-225 GNTVGTPSYFTGSKA
+225 ANKEGAESYFLDKKELSNETLLA
-240 KTDPTMLEDNMFY
+240 ENMFY
-253 TITVEDDLNRVYQE
+253 TVTVEDDLNRVYQE

-296 GLTGKPLELGPTKQT
+296 GLTGTHLELEPTKQT
-311 ETSVTYTIVEIS
+311 ETSVTYTIEKIS

-379 DYTLLAPDVDRIA
+379 DYTLLAPDIDRIE
-392 VTITG
+392 VKLTG
-397 ANNHTMFYSFAGWK
+397 EKANNRSLFYSFLGWR
-411 VVSAA
+411 VANITEE
-416 GSPVLPAGT
+416 VLLQPGT
-425 VLTAD
+425 KLTAA
-430 DLNAYAGSDGVILL
+430 DLQHYTGSDGEVTLR
-444 QAVWSGVDS
+444 AKWSGEDKLK
-453 HNRPNTVH
+453 RPITTH

-490 HTTRMLGADNIPAE
+490 YTIRMLGADNIPAE

-566 ITMKVDGVKI
+566 ITMKVDGVEI

-655 PAKEVTEQGKRGYT
+655 PAKAVTEQGKLGYT
-669 RYDAETDTYTWE
+669 RYDAEADTYTWE

-1050 GAEFTLYADVECTKR
+1050 GAEFTLYADAECTKR

-1116 VSTPGGTT
+1116 ISTPGTT

-1138 RVLGQLGEELPGAV
+1138 KVLGPLGEELPGAV
-1152 LWVTRDNGSPMLY
+1152 LRVTRDNGSPMLY
-1165 KTDEAGAALLEQMP
+1165 KTNEAGAALLEQMP

-1236 KLKELHI
+1236 ELKELHI

-1261 LMAVAVLLPSRKK
+1261 LMAVAVLLPGRKK

>member
-1 MYTKI
+1 MHTKI

-38 YTVAGAAEA
+38 YTVADAAPAEEEPALVPAPEEALPEPEDSMTKEEETDEQPAEA
-47 TETARPEP
+47 Q
-55 TPEPPADDTT
+55 PAEDK
-65 DDPANGTT
+65 A
-73 DDPADGTT
+73 
-81 DGTTDD
+81 
-87 PADGTTDDPA
+87 
-97 DGTTDDPADGTTD
+97 
-110 DPADD
+110 
-115 ITDRAA
+115 RAA
-121 PTATA
+121 AAT
-126 VTVTCYAAVDGG
+126 VECYAARDGI
-138 WKQVGTVQTD
+138 WYPVTTVQTAAQYAD
-148 KIDSNSTRYY
+148 GSGKLRYY
-158 IMAAELDGIYG
+158 ITAAELEEVYSV
-169 EYGFS
+169 YGFKA
-174 SANYSGELFFPHTD
+174 ANYHGERFFPHTD
-188 GRNADTLWADAAPK
+188 SYDPNKMWADAAPIK
-202 KNTDGAWRIPL
+202 SEDGGWQIPL
-213 SKQGPIYLYYLP
+213 SHRTEIRLYYLP
-225 GNTVGTPSYFTGSKA
+225 ANEEGAESYFLDKKELSDETLLA
-240 KTDPTMLEDNMFY
+240 ENMFY
-253 TITVEDDLNRVYQE
+253 TVTVEDDLNRVYQE

-296 GLTGKPLELGPTKQT
+296 GLTGTHLELEPTKQT
-311 ETSVTYTIVEIS
+311 ETSVTYTIGEIS

-343 DGWQH
+343 DSWQH

-379 DYTLLAPDVDRIA
+379 DYTLLAPDIDRIE
-392 VTITG
+392 VKLTG
-397 ANNHTMFYSFAGWK
+397 EKANNRSLFYSFLGWR
-411 VVSAA
+411 VANITEE
-416 GSPVLPAGT
+416 VLLQPGT
-425 VLTAD
+425 KLTAA
-430 DLNAYAGSDGVILL
+430 DLQHYTGSDGEVTLR
-444 QAVWSGVDS
+444 AKWSGEDKLK
-453 HNRPNTVH
+453 RPITTH

-466 NGEIRGSVDD
+466 NGEIRSSVDD

-490 HTTRMLGADNIPAE
+490 YTTRMLGADNIPAE

-566 ITMKVDGVKI
+566 ITMKVDGVAI
-576 PAEMLN
+576 PAENLN

-655 PAKEVTEQGKRGYT
+655 PAKAVTEQGKLGYT
-669 RYDAETDTYTWE
+669 RYDAEADTYTWE

-810 TEQIADCKIIADA
+810 TEQITDCKIIADA

-849 GTVQVTVVQNT
+849 GTVQVTVAQNT

-872 LPEGIT
+872 LPEGII

-1116 VSTPGGTT
+1116 ISTPGGTT

-1138 RVLGQLGEELPGAV
+1138 KVLGPLGEELPGAV
-1152 LWVTRDNGSPMLY
+1152 LRVTRDNGSPMLY
-1165 KTDEAGAALLEQMP
+1165 KTNEAGAALLEQMP

-1222 EQCEGEEYTYLLTL
+1222 EQREGEEYTYLLTL
-1236 KLKELHI
+1236 ELKELHI

-1261 LMAVAVLLPSRKK
+1261 LMAVAVLLPGRKK

>member
-1 MYTKI
+1 MHTKI

-13 RHRARRVSVL
+13 RHRARRASVL
-23 LVVLALLFTMLPTGL
+23 LVVLSLLFTMLPTGL
-38 YTVAGAAEA
+38 YTVADAAPAEEEPALVPAPEEALPEPEDSMTKEEETDEQPAEA
-47 TETARPEP
+47 Q
-55 TPEPPADDTT
+55 PAEDK
-65 DDPANGTT
+65 A
-73 DDPADGTT
+73 
-81 DGTTDD
+81 
-87 PADGTTDDPA
+87 
-97 DGTTDDPADGTTD
+97 
-110 DPADD
+110 
-115 ITDRAA
+115 RAA
-121 PTATA
+121 AAT
-126 VTVTCYAAVDGG
+126 VECYAARDGI
-138 WKQVGTVQTD
+138 WYPVTTVQTAAQYAD
-148 KIDSNSTRYY
+148 GSGKLRYY
-158 IMAAELDGIYG
+158 ITAAELEEVYG
-169 EYGFS
+169 AYGFKA
-174 SANYSGELFFPHTD
+174 ANYHGERFFPHTD
-188 GRNADTLWADAAPK
+188 SYDPNKMWADAAPIK
-202 KNTDGAWRIPL
+202 SEDGGWQIPL
-213 SKQGPIYLYYLP
+213 SHRTEIRLYYLP
-225 GNTVGTPSYFTGSKA
+225 ANKEGAESYFLDKKELSNETLLA
-240 KTDPTMLEDNMFY
+240 ENMFY
-253 TITVEDDLNRVYQE
+253 TVTVEDDLNRVYQE

-296 GLTGKPLELGPTKQT
+296 GLTGTHLELEPTKQT
-311 ETSVTYTIVEIS
+311 ETSVTYTIEKIS

-379 DYTLLAPDVDRIA
+379 DYTLLAPDIDRIE
-392 VTITG
+392 VKLTG
-397 ANNHTMFYSFAGWK
+397 EKANNRSLFYSFLGWR
-411 VVSAA
+411 VANITEE
-416 GSPVLPAGT
+416 VLLQPGT
-425 VLTAD
+425 KLTAA
-430 DLNAYAGSDGVILL
+430 DLQHYTGSDGEVTLR
-444 QAVWSGVDS
+444 AKWSGEDKLK
-453 HNRPNTVH
+453 RPITTH

-490 HTTRMLGADNIPAE
+490 YTIRMLGADNIPAE

-566 ITMKVDGVKI
+566 ITMKVDGVEI

-610 RTRFFV
+610 RARFFV
-616 TKTFAGDAEAIKQV
+616 AKTFAGDAEAIKQV

-655 PAKEVTEQGKRGYT
+655 PAKAVTEQGKLGYT
-669 RYDAETDTYTWE
+669 RYDAEADTYTWE

-728 ESGITITAVAYGN
+728 ESGITITAAAYGN

-836 TLTETLPTGYFGP
+836 TLTEVLPTGYFGP
-849 GTVQVTVVQNT
+849 GTVQVTVAQNT

-922 ELWRDGAPLP
+922 ELWRDGAPLT

-1050 GAEFTLYADVECTKR
+1050 GAEFTLYADAECTKR

-1116 VSTPGGTT
+1116 ISTPGGTT

-1138 RVLGQLGEELPGAV
+1138 KVLGPLGEELPGAV
-1152 LWVTRDNGSPMLY
+1152 LRVTRDNGSPMLY
-1165 KTDEAGAALLEQMP
+1165 KTNEAGAALLEQMP

-1243 LPSTGGTGTVP
+1243 LPSTGGAGTVP

-1261 LMAVAVLLPSRKK
+1261 LMAVAVLLPGRKK

>member
-1 MYTKI
+1 MHTKI

-13 RHRARRVSVL
+13 RHRARRASVL

-38 YTVAGAAEA
+38 YTVADAAPAEEEPALVPAPEEALPEPEDSMTKEEETDEQPAEA
-47 TETARPEP
+47 Q
-55 TPEPPADDTT
+55 PAEDK
-65 DDPANGTT
+65 A
-73 DDPADGTT
+73 
-81 DGTTDD
+81 
-87 PADGTTDDPA
+87 
-97 DGTTDDPADGTTD
+97 
-110 DPADD
+110 
-115 ITDRAA
+115 RAA
-121 PTATA
+121 AAT
-126 VTVTCYAAVDGG
+126 VECYAARDGI
-138 WKQVGTVQTD
+138 WYPVTTVQTAAQYAD
-148 KIDSNSTRYY
+148 GSGKLRYY
-158 IMAAELDGIYG
+158 ITAAELEEVYG
-169 EYGFS
+169 AYGFKA
-174 SANYSGELFFPHTD
+174 ANYHGERFFPHTD
-188 GRNADTLWADAAPK
+188 SYDPNKMWAGAAPIK
-202 KNTDGAWRIPL
+202 SEDGGWQIPL
-213 SKQGPIYLYYLP
+213 SHRTEIRLYYLP
-225 GNTVGTPSYFTGSKA
+225 ANKEGAESYFLDKKELSNETLLA
-240 KTDPTMLEDNMFY
+240 ENMFY
-253 TITVEDDLNRVYQE
+253 TVTVEDDLNRVYQE

-296 GLTGKPLELGPTKQT
+296 GLTGTHLELEPTKQT
-311 ETSVTYTIVEIS
+311 ETSVTYTIEKIS

-379 DYTLLAPDVDRIA
+379 DYTLLAPDIDRIE
-392 VTITG
+392 VKLTG
-397 ANNHTMFYSFAGWK
+397 EKANDRSLFYSFLGWR
-411 VVSAA
+411 VANITEE
-416 GSPVLPAGT
+416 VLLQPGT
-425 VLTAD
+425 KLTAA
-430 DLNAYAGSDGVILL
+430 DLQHYTGSDGEVTLR
-444 QAVWSGVDS
+444 AKWSGEDKLK
-453 HNRPNTVH
+453 RPITTH

-490 HTTRMLGADNIPAE
+490 YTIRMLGADNIPAE

-566 ITMKVDGVKI
+566 ITMKVDGVEI

-655 PAKEVTEQGKRGYT
+655 PAKAVTEQGKLGYT
-669 RYDAETDTYTWE
+669 RYDAEADTYTWE

-1050 GAEFTLYADVECTKR
+1050 GAEFTLYADAECTKR

-1116 VSTPGGTT
+1116 ISTPGGTT

-1138 RVLGQLGEELPGAV
+1138 KVLGPLGEELPGAV
-1152 LWVTRDNGSPMLY
+1152 LRVTRDNGSPMLY
-1165 KTDEAGAALLEQMP
+1165 KTNEASAALLEQMP

-1222 EQCEGEEYTYLLTL
+1222 EQCKGEEYTYLLTL
-1236 KLKELHI
+1236 ELKELHI

-1261 LMAVAVLLPSRKK
+1261 LMAVAVLLPGRKK

>member
-1 MYTKI
+1 MHTKI

-13 RHRARRVSVL
+13 RHRARRASVL

-38 YTVAGAAEA
+38 YTVADAAPAEEEPALVPAPEEALPEPEDSMTKEEETDEQPAEA
-47 TETARPEP
+47 Q
-55 TPEPPADDTT
+55 PAEDK
-65 DDPANGTT
+65 A
-73 DDPADGTT
+73 
-81 DGTTDD
+81 
-87 PADGTTDDPA
+87 
-97 DGTTDDPADGTTD
+97 
-110 DPADD
+110 
-115 ITDRAA
+115 RAA
-121 PTATA
+121 AAT
-126 VTVTCYAAVDGG
+126 VECYAARDGI
-138 WKQVGTVQTD
+138 WYPVTTVQTAAQYAD
-148 KIDSNSTRYY
+148 GSGKLRYY
-158 IMAAELDGIYG
+158 ITAAELEEVYGAYGFTAAKYYG
-169 EYGFS
+169 ER
-174 SANYSGELFFPHTD
+174 FFPHTD
-188 GRNADTLWADAAPK
+188 SYDPNKMWAGAAPIK
-202 KNTDGAWRIPL
+202 SEDGGWQIPL
-213 SKQGPIYLYYLP
+213 SHRTEIRLYYLP
-225 GNTVGTPSYFTGSKA
+225 ANKEGAESYFLDKKELSNETLLA
-240 KTDPTMLEDNMFY
+240 ENMFY
-253 TITVEDDLNRVYQE
+253 TVTVEDDLNRVYQE

-296 GLTGKPLELGPTKQT
+296 GLTGTHLELEPTKQT
-311 ETSVTYTIVEIS
+311 ETSVTYTIEKIS

-379 DYTLLAPDVDRIA
+379 DYTLLAPDIDRIE
-392 VTITG
+392 VKLTG
-397 ANNHTMFYSFAGWK
+397 EKANNRSLFYSFLGWR
-411 VVSAA
+411 VANITEE
-416 GSPVLPAGT
+416 VLLQPGT
-425 VLTAD
+425 KLTAA
-430 DLNAYAGSDGVILL
+430 DLQHYTGSDGEVTLR
-444 QAVWSGVDS
+444 AKWSGEDKLK
-453 HNRPNTVH
+453 RPITTH

-466 NGEIRGSVDD
+466 NGEIRSSVDD

-490 HTTRMLGADNIPAE
+490 YTTRMLGADNIPAE

-566 ITMKVDGVKI
+566 ITMKVDGVDI
-576 PAEMLN
+576 PAEKLN

-655 PAKEVTEQGKRGYT
+655 PAKAVTEQGKLGYT
-669 RYDAETDTYTWE
+669 RYDVEADTYTWE

-789 EVVLYRKPNT
+789 EVALYRKPNT

-836 TLTETLPTGYFGP
+836 TLTEVLQTGYFAP
-849 GTVQVTVVQNT
+849 GTVQVTVAQNT

-939 LNKEN
+939 LNEEN

-1050 GAEFTLYADVECTKR
+1050 GAEFTLYADAECTKR

-1116 VSTPGGTT
+1116 ISTPGGTT

-1138 RVLGQLGEELPGAV
+1138 KVLGPLGEELPGAV
-1152 LWVTRDNGSPMLY
+1152 LRVTRDNGSPMLY
-1165 KTDEAGAALLEQMP
+1165 KTNEAGAALLEQMP

-1261 LMAVAVLLPSRKK
+1261 LMAVAVLLPGRKK

>member
-1 MYTKI
+1 MHTKI

-47 TETARPEP
+47 TETAPPEPIPEPIPEP
-55 TPEPPADDTT
+55 TPEPPADD
-65 DDPANGTT
+65 
-73 DDPADGTT
+73 
-81 DGTTDD
+81 
-87 PADGTTDDPA
+87 
-97 DGTTDDPADGTTD
+97 TTDDPADGTTD

-126 VTVTCYAAVDGG
+126 VTVTCYAAVDGD

-148 KIDSNSTRYY
+148 KIDSDSTRYY

-174 SANYSGELFFPHTD
+174 SAEYKGELFFPHTD
-188 GRNADTLWADAAPK
+188 NNGIDKLWADALPQ
-202 KNTDGAWRIPL
+202 KNTDGTWRIPL
-213 SKQGPIYLYYLP
+213 STQGPIYLYYLP
-225 GNTVGTPSYFTGSKA
+225 GNTVGSPGYFDSSKS
-240 KTDPTMLEDNMFY
+240 KTDAAMLAANMFY
-253 TITVEDDLNRVYQE
+253 TVQVEDDLNRVYQE

-296 GLTGKPLELGPTKQT
+296 GLTGKPLKLEPTKQT

-379 DYTLLAPDVDRIA
+379 DYTLLAPDIDRIE
-392 VTITG
+392 VKLTG
-397 ANNHTMFYSFAGWK
+397 EKANDRSLFYSFLGWR
-411 VVSAA
+411 VANITEE
-416 GSPVLPAGT
+416 VLLQPGT
-425 VLTAD
+425 KLTAA
-430 DLNAYAGSDGVILL
+430 DLQHYTGSDGEVTLR
-444 QAVWSGVDS
+444 AKWSGEDKLK
-453 HNRPNTVH
+453 RPITTY

-566 ITMKVDGVKI
+566 ITMKVDGVEI

-616 TKTFAGDAEAIKQV
+616 AKTFAGDAEAIKQV

-655 PAKEVTEQGKRGYT
+655 PAKAVTEQGKLGYT
-669 RYDAETDTYTWE
+669 RYDAEADTYTWE

-728 ESGITITAVAYGN
+728 ESGITITAAAYGN

-836 TLTETLPTGYFGP
+836 TLTEVLPTGYFGP
-849 GTVQVTVVQNT
+849 GTVQVTVAQNT

-922 ELWRDGAPLP
+922 ELWRDGAPLT

-1050 GAEFTLYADVECTKR
+1050 GAEFTLYADAECTKR

-1116 VSTPGGTT
+1116 ISTPGGTT

-1138 RVLGQLGEELPGAV
+1138 KVLGPLGEELPGAV
-1152 LWVTRDNGSPMLY
+1152 LRVTRDNGSPMLY
-1165 KTDEAGAALLEQMP
+1165 KTNEAGVALLEQMP

-1236 KLKELHI
+1236 ELKELHI
-1243 LPSTGGTGTVP
+1243 LPSTGGAGTVP

-1261 LMAVAVLLPSRKK
+1261 LMAVAVLLPGRKK

>member
-1 MYTKI
+1 MHTKI

-47 TETARPEP
+47 TETAPPEPIPEPIPEP
-55 TPEPPADDTT
+55 TPEPPADD
-65 DDPANGTT
+65 
-73 DDPADGTT
+73 
-81 DGTTDD
+81 
-87 PADGTTDDPA
+87 
-97 DGTTDDPADGTTD
+97 TTDDPADGTTD

-126 VTVTCYAAVDGG
+126 VTVTCYAAVDGD

-148 KIDSNSTRYY
+148 KIDSDSTRYY
-158 IMAAELDGIYG
+158 IMAAELDGIYS

-174 SANYSGELFFPHTD
+174 SAEYKGELFFPHTD
-188 GRNADTLWADAAPK
+188 NNGIDKLWADALPQ
-202 KNTDGAWRIPL
+202 KNTDGTWRIPL
-213 SKQGPIYLYYLP
+213 STQGPIYLYYLP
-225 GNTVGTPSYFTGSKA
+225 GNTVGSPGYFDSSKS
-240 KTDPTMLEDNMFY
+240 KTDAAMLAANMFY
-253 TITVEDDLNRVYQE
+253 TVQVEDDLNRVYQE

-296 GLTGKPLELGPTKQT
+296 GLTGKPLKLEPTKQT

-379 DYTLLAPDVDRIA
+379 DYTLLAPDIDRIE
-392 VTITG
+392 VKLTG
-397 ANNHTMFYSFAGWK
+397 EKANDRSLFYSFLGWR
-411 VVSAA
+411 VANITEE
-416 GSPVLPAGT
+416 VLLQPGT
-425 VLTAD
+425 KLTAA
-430 DLNAYAGSDGVILL
+430 DLQHYTGSDGEVTLR
-444 QAVWSGVDS
+444 AKWSGEDKLK
-453 HNRPNTVH
+453 RPITTY

-566 ITMKVDGVKI
+566 ITMKVDGVEI

-616 TKTFAGDAEAIKQV
+616 AKTFAGDAEAIKQV

-655 PAKEVTEQGKRGYT
+655 PAKAVTEQGKLGYT
-669 RYDAETDTYTWE
+669 RYDAEADTYTWE

-728 ESGITITAVAYGN
+728 ESGITITAAAYGN

-823 SGFFTIRLEEGTY
+823 SGLFTIRLEEGTY
-836 TLTETLPTGYFGP
+836 TLTEVLPTGYFGP
-849 GTVQVTVVQNT
+849 GTVQVTVAQNT

-922 ELWRDGAPLP
+922 ELWRDGAPLT

-1050 GAEFTLYADVECTKR
+1050 GAEFTLYADAECTKR

-1116 VSTPGGTT
+1116 ISTPGGTT

-1138 RVLGQLGEELPGAV
+1138 KVLGPLGEELPGAV
-1152 LWVTRDNGSPMLY
+1152 LRVTRDNGSPMLY
-1165 KTDEAGAALLEQMP
+1165 KTNEASAALLEQMP

-1222 EQCEGEEYTYLLTL
+1222 EQCKGEEYTYLLTL
-1236 KLKELHI
+1236 ELKELHI

-1261 LMAVAVLLPSRKK
+1261 LMAVAVLLPGRKK

>member
-1 MYTKI
+1 MHTKI

-13 RHRARRVSVL
+13 RHRARRASVL

-38 YTVAGAAEA
+38 YTVADAAPAEEEPALVPAPEEALPEPEDSMTKEEETDEQPAEA
-47 TETARPEP
+47 Q
-55 TPEPPADDTT
+55 PAEDK
-65 DDPANGTT
+65 A
-73 DDPADGTT
+73 
-81 DGTTDD
+81 
-87 PADGTTDDPA
+87 
-97 DGTTDDPADGTTD
+97 
-110 DPADD
+110 
-115 ITDRAA
+115 RAA
-121 PTATA
+121 AAT
-126 VTVTCYAAVDGG
+126 VECYAARDGI
-138 WKQVGTVQTD
+138 WYPVTTVQTAAQYAD
-148 KIDSNSTRYY
+148 GSGKLRYY
-158 IMAAELDGIYG
+158 ITAAELEEVYG
-169 EYGFS
+169 AYGFKA
-174 SANYSGELFFPHTD
+174 ANYHGERFFPHTD
-188 GRNADTLWADAAPK
+188 SYDPNKMWAGAAPIK
-202 KNTDGAWRIPL
+202 SEDGGWQIPL
-213 SKQGPIYLYYLP
+213 SHRTEIRLYYLP
-225 GNTVGTPSYFTGSKA
+225 ANKEGAESYFLDKKELSNETLLA
-240 KTDPTMLEDNMFY
+240 ENMFY
-253 TITVEDDLNRVYQE
+253 TVTVEDDLNRVYQE

-296 GLTGKPLELGPTKQT
+296 GLTGTHLELEPTKQT
-311 ETSVTYTIVEIS
+311 ETSVTYTIEKIS

-379 DYTLLAPDVDRIA
+379 DYTLLAPDIDRIE
-392 VTITG
+392 VKLTG
-397 ANNHTMFYSFAGWK
+397 EKANNRSLFYSFLGWR
-411 VVSAA
+411 VANITEE
-416 GSPVLPAGT
+416 VLLQPGT
-425 VLTAD
+425 KLTAA
-430 DLNAYAGSDGVILL
+430 DLQHYTGSDGEVTLR
-444 QAVWSGVDS
+444 AKWSGEDKLK
-453 HNRPNTVH
+453 RPITTH

-490 HTTRMLGADNIPAE
+490 YTIRMLGADNIPAE

-566 ITMKVDGVKI
+566 ITMKVDGVEI

-655 PAKEVTEQGKRGYT
+655 PAKAVTEQGKLGYT
-669 RYDAETDTYTWE
+669 RYDAEADTYTWE

-691 IKETGHTLQGDKWRV
+691 IKEVGHTLQGDKWRV

-728 ESGITITAVAYGN
+728 ESGITITAAAYGN

-836 TLTETLPTGYFGP
+836 TLTEVLPTGYFGP
-849 GTVQVTVVQNT
+849 GTVQVTVAQNT

-922 ELWRDGAPLP
+922 ELWRDGAPLT

-1050 GAEFTLYADVECTKR
+1050 GAEFTLYADAECTKR

-1116 VSTPGGTT
+1116 ISTPGGTT

-1138 RVLGQLGEELPGAV
+1138 KVLGPLGEELPGAV
-1152 LWVTRDNGSPMLY
+1152 LRVTRDNGSPMLY
-1165 KTDEAGAALLEQMP
+1165 KTNEAGAALLEQMP

-1243 LPSTGGTGTVP
+1243 LPSTGGAGTVP

-1261 LMAVAVLLPSRKK
+1261 LMAVAVLLPGRKK

>member
-1 MYTKI
+1 MHTKI

-38 YTVAGAAEA
+38 YTVADAAPAEEEPALVPAPEEALPEPEDSMTKEEETDEQPAEA
-47 TETARPEP
+47 Q
-55 TPEPPADDTT
+55 PAEDK
-65 DDPANGTT
+65 A
-73 DDPADGTT
+73 
-81 DGTTDD
+81 
-87 PADGTTDDPA
+87 
-97 DGTTDDPADGTTD
+97 
-110 DPADD
+110 
-115 ITDRAA
+115 RAA
-121 PTATA
+121 AAT
-126 VTVTCYAAVDGG
+126 VECYAARDGI
-138 WKQVGTVQTD
+138 WYPVTTVQTAAQYAD
-148 KIDSNSTRYY
+148 GSGKLRYY
-158 IMAAELDGIYG
+158 ITAAELEEVYG
-169 EYGFS
+169 AYGFKA
-174 SANYSGELFFPHTD
+174 ANYHGERFFPHTD
-188 GRNADTLWADAAPK
+188 SYDPNKMWAGAAPIK
-202 KNTDGAWRIPL
+202 SEDGGWQIPL
-213 SKQGPIYLYYLP
+213 SHRTEIRLYYLP
-225 GNTVGTPSYFTGSKA
+225 ANKEGAESYFLDKKELSNETLLA
-240 KTDPTMLEDNMFY
+240 ENMFY
-253 TITVEDDLNRVYQE
+253 TVTVEDDLNRVYQE

-296 GLTGKPLELGPTKQT
+296 GLTGTHLELEPTKQT
-311 ETSVTYTIVEIS
+311 ETSVTYTIEKIS

-379 DYTLLAPDVDRIA
+379 DYTLLAPDIDRIE
-392 VTITG
+392 VKLTG
-397 ANNHTMFYSFAGWK
+397 EKANNRSLFYSFLGWR
-411 VVSAA
+411 VANITEE
-416 GSPVLPAGT
+416 VLLQPGT
-425 VLTAD
+425 KLTAA
-430 DLNAYAGSDGVILL
+430 DLQHYTGSDGEVTLR
-444 QAVWSGVDS
+444 AKWSGEDKLK
-453 HNRPNTVH
+453 RPITTH

-490 HTTRMLGADNIPAE
+490 YTIRMLGADNIPAE

-566 ITMKVDGVKI
+566 ITMKVDGVEI

-655 PAKEVTEQGKRGYT
+655 PAKAVTEQGKLGYT
-669 RYDAETDTYTWE
+669 RYDAEADTYTWE

-872 LPEGIT
+872 PPEGIT

-1050 GAEFTLYADVECTKR
+1050 GAEFTLYADAECTKR

-1116 VSTPGGTT
+1116 ISTPGGTT

-1138 RVLGQLGEELPGAV
+1138 KVLGPLGEELPGAV
-1152 LWVTRDNGSPMLY
+1152 LRVTRDNGSPMLY
-1165 KTDEAGAALLEQMP
+1165 KTNEAGAALLEQMP

-1261 LMAVAVLLPSRKK
+1261 LMAVAVLLPGRKK

>member
-1 MYTKI
+1 MHTKI

-13 RHRARRVSVL
+13 RHRARRASVL

-38 YTVAGAAEA
+38 YTVADAAPAEEEPALVPAPEEALPEPEDSMTKEEETDEQPAEA
-47 TETARPEP
+47 Q
-55 TPEPPADDTT
+55 PAEDK
-65 DDPANGTT
+65 A
-73 DDPADGTT
+73 
-81 DGTTDD
+81 
-87 PADGTTDDPA
+87 
-97 DGTTDDPADGTTD
+97 
-110 DPADD
+110 
-115 ITDRAA
+115 RAA
-121 PTATA
+121 AAT
-126 VTVTCYAAVDGG
+126 VECYAARDGI
-138 WKQVGTVQTD
+138 WYPVTTVQTAAQYAD
-148 KIDSNSTRYY
+148 GSGKLRYY
-158 IMAAELDGIYG
+158 ITAAELEEVYG
-169 EYGFS
+169 AYGFKA
-174 SANYSGELFFPHTD
+174 ANYHGERFFPHTD
-188 GRNADTLWADAAPK
+188 SYDPNKMWAGAAPIK
-202 KNTDGAWRIPL
+202 SEDGGWQIPL
-213 SKQGPIYLYYLP
+213 SHRTEIRLYYLP
-225 GNTVGTPSYFTGSKA
+225 ANKEGAESYFLDKKELSNETLLA
-240 KTDPTMLEDNMFY
+240 ENMFY
-253 TITVEDDLNRVYQE
+253 TVTVEDDLNRVYQE

-296 GLTGKPLELGPTKQT
+296 GLTGTHLELEPTKQT
-311 ETSVTYTIVEIS
+311 ETSVTYTIEKIS

-348 KIGQFEPSVQAPQQS
+348 KIGQSEPSVQAPQQS

-379 DYTLLAPDVDRIA
+379 DYTLLAPDIDRIE
-392 VTITG
+392 VKLTG
-397 ANNHTMFYSFAGWK
+397 EKANNRSLFYSFLGWR
-411 VVSAA
+411 VANITEE
-416 GSPVLPAGT
+416 VLLQPGT
-425 VLTAD
+425 KLTAA
-430 DLNAYAGSDGVILL
+430 DLQHYTGSDGEVTLR
-444 QAVWSGVDS
+444 AKWSGEDKLK
-453 HNRPNTVH
+453 RPITTH

-490 HTTRMLGADNIPAE
+490 YTIRMLGADNIPAE

-566 ITMKVDGVKI
+566 ITMKVDGVEI

-655 PAKEVTEQGKRGYT
+655 PAKAVTEQGKLGYT
-669 RYDAETDTYTWE
+669 RYDAEADTYTWE

-836 TLTETLPTGYFGP
+836 TLTEVLPTGYFGP
-849 GTVQVTVVQNT
+849 GTVQVTVAQNT

-922 ELWRDGAPLP
+922 ELWRDGAPLT

-1050 GAEFTLYADVECTKR
+1050 GAEFTLYADAECTKR

-1116 VSTPGGTT
+1116 ISTPGGTT

-1138 RVLGQLGEELPGAV
+1138 KVLGPLGEELPGAV
-1152 LWVTRDNGSPMLY
+1152 LRVTRDNGSPMLY
-1165 KTDEAGAALLEQMP
+1165 KTNEASAALLEQMP

-1222 EQCEGEEYTYLLTL
+1222 EQCKGEEYTYLLTL
-1236 KLKELHI
+1236 ELKELHI

-1261 LMAVAVLLPSRKK
+1261 LMAVAVLLPGRKK

>member
-1 MYTKI
+1 MHTKI

-38 YTVAGAAEA
+38 YTVADAAPAEEEPALVPAPEEALPEPEDSMTKEEETDEQPAEA
-47 TETARPEP
+47 Q
-55 TPEPPADDTT
+55 PAEDK
-65 DDPANGTT
+65 A
-73 DDPADGTT
+73 
-81 DGTTDD
+81 
-87 PADGTTDDPA
+87 
-97 DGTTDDPADGTTD
+97 
-110 DPADD
+110 
-115 ITDRAA
+115 RAA
-121 PTATA
+121 AAT
-126 VTVTCYAAVDGG
+126 VECYAARDGI
-138 WKQVGTVQTD
+138 WYPVTTVQTAAQYAD
-148 KIDSNSTRYY
+148 GSGKLRYY
-158 IMAAELDGIYG
+158 ITAAELEEGYG
-169 EYGFS
+169 AYGFKA
-174 SANYSGELFFPHTD
+174 ANYHGERFFPHTD
-188 GRNADTLWADAAPK
+188 SYDPNKMWAGAAPIK
-202 KNTDGAWRIPL
+202 SEDGGWQIPL
-213 SKQGPIYLYYLP
+213 SHRTEIRLYYLP
-225 GNTVGTPSYFTGSKA
+225 ANKEGAESYFLDKKELSNETLLA
-240 KTDPTMLEDNMFY
+240 ENMFY
-253 TITVEDDLNRVYQE
+253 TVTVEDDLNRVYQE

-296 GLTGKPLELGPTKQT
+296 GLTGTHLELEPTKQT
-311 ETSVTYTIVEIS
+311 ETSVTYTIEKIS

-379 DYTLLAPDVDRIA
+379 DYTLLAPDIDRIE
-392 VTITG
+392 VKLTG
-397 ANNHTMFYSFAGWK
+397 EKANNRSLFYSFLGWR
-411 VVSAA
+411 VANITEE
-416 GSPVLPAGT
+416 VLLQPGT
-425 VLTAD
+425 KLTAA
-430 DLNAYAGSDGVILL
+430 DLQHYTGSDGEVTLR
-444 QAVWSGVDS
+444 AKWSGEDKLK
-453 HNRPNTVH
+453 RPITTH

-490 HTTRMLGADNIPAE
+490 YTIRMLGADNIPAE

-566 ITMKVDGVKI
+566 ITMKVDGVEI

-655 PAKEVTEQGKRGYT
+655 PAKAVTEQGKLGYT
-669 RYDAETDTYTWE
+669 RYDAEADTYTWE

-1050 GAEFTLYADVECTKR
+1050 GAEFTLYADAECTKR

-1116 VSTPGGTT
+1116 ISTPGGTT

-1138 RVLGQLGEELPGAV
+1138 KVLGPLGEELPGAV
-1152 LWVTRDNGSPMLY
+1152 LRVTRDNGSPMLY
-1165 KTDEAGAALLEQMP
+1165 KTNEAGAALLEQMP

-1254 FTLAGAA
+1254 FTLAGTA
-1261 LMAVAVLLPSRKK
+1261 LMAVAVLLPGRKK

>member
-1 MYTKI
+1 MHTKI

-47 TETARPEP
+47 TETAPPEP
-55 TPEPPADDTT
+55 TPEPPADD
-65 DDPANGTT
+65 
-73 DDPADGTT
+73 
-81 DGTTDD
+81 
-87 PADGTTDDPA
+87 
-97 DGTTDDPADGTTD
+97 TTDDPADGTTD

-126 VTVTCYAAVDGG
+126 VTVTCYAAVDGD

-148 KIDSNSTRYY
+148 KIDSDSTRYY

-174 SANYSGELFFPHTD
+174 SAEYKGELFFPHTD
-188 GRNADTLWADAAPK
+188 NNGIDKLWADALPQ
-202 KNTDGAWRIPL
+202 KNTDGTWRIPL
-213 SKQGPIYLYYLP
+213 STQGPIYLYYLP
-225 GNTVGTPSYFTGSKA
+225 GNTVGSPGYFDSSKS
-240 KTDPTMLEDNMFY
+240 KTDAAMLAANMFY
-253 TITVEDDLNRVYQE
+253 TVQVEDDLNRVYQE

-296 GLTGKPLELGPTKQT
+296 GLTGKPLKLEPTKQT

-379 DYTLLAPDVDRIA
+379 DYTLLAPDIDRIE
-392 VTITG
+392 VKLTG
-397 ANNHTMFYSFAGWK
+397 EKANDRSLFYSFLGWR
-411 VVSAA
+411 VANITEE
-416 GSPVLPAGT
+416 VLLQPGT
-425 VLTAD
+425 KLTAA
-430 DLNAYAGSDGVILL
+430 DLQHYTGSDGEVTLR
-444 QAVWSGVDS
+444 AKWSGEDKLK
-453 HNRPNTVH
+453 RPITTY

-566 ITMKVDGVKI
+566 ITMKVDGVEI

-616 TKTFAGDAEAIKQV
+616 AKTFAGDAEAIKQV

-655 PAKEVTEQGKRGYT
+655 PAKAVTEQGKLGYT
-669 RYDAETDTYTWE
+669 RYDAEADTYTWE

-728 ESGITITAVAYGN
+728 ESGITITAAAYGN

-836 TLTETLPTGYFGP
+836 TLTEVLPTGYFGP
-849 GTVQVTVVQNT
+849 GTVQVTVAQNT

-922 ELWRDGAPLP
+922 ELWRDGAPLT

-1050 GAEFTLYADVECTKR
+1050 GAEFTLYADAECTKR

-1116 VSTPGGTT
+1116 ISTPGGTT

-1138 RVLGQLGEELPGAV
+1138 KVLGPLGEELPGAV
-1152 LWVTRDNGSPMLY
+1152 LRVTRDNGSPMLY
-1165 KTDEAGAALLEQMP
+1165 KTNEASAALLEQMP

-1222 EQCEGEEYTYLLTL
+1222 EQCKGEEYTYLLTL
-1236 KLKELHI
+1236 ELKELHI

-1261 LMAVAVLLPSRKK
+1261 LMAVAVLLPGRKK

>member
-1 MYTKI
+1 MHTKI

-13 RHRARRVSVL
+13 RHRARRASVL

-38 YTVAGAAEA
+38 YTVADAAPAEEEPALVPAPEEALPEPEDSMTKEEETDEQPAEA
-47 TETARPEP
+47 Q
-55 TPEPPADDTT
+55 PAEDK
-65 DDPANGTT
+65 A
-73 DDPADGTT
+73 
-81 DGTTDD
+81 
-87 PADGTTDDPA
+87 
-97 DGTTDDPADGTTD
+97 
-110 DPADD
+110 
-115 ITDRAA
+115 RAA
-121 PTATA
+121 AAT
-126 VTVTCYAAVDGG
+126 VECYAARDGI
-138 WKQVGTVQTD
+138 WYPVTTVQTAAQYAD
-148 KIDSNSTRYY
+148 GSGKLRYY
-158 IMAAELDGIYG
+158 ITAAELEEVYG
-169 EYGFS
+169 AYGFKA
-174 SANYSGELFFPHTD
+174 ANYHGERFFPHTD
-188 GRNADTLWADAAPK
+188 SYDPNKMWAGAAPIK
-202 KNTDGAWRIPL
+202 SEDGGWQIPL
-213 SKQGPIYLYYLP
+213 SHRTEIRLYYLP
-225 GNTVGTPSYFTGSKA
+225 ANKEGAESYFLDKKELSNETLLA
-240 KTDPTMLEDNMFY
+240 ENMFY
-253 TITVEDDLNRVYQE
+253 TVTVEDDLNRVYQE

-296 GLTGKPLELGPTKQT
+296 GLTGTHLELEPTKQT

-379 DYTLLAPDVDRIA
+379 DYTLLAPDIDRIE
-392 VTITG
+392 VKLTG
-397 ANNHTMFYSFAGWK
+397 EKANDRSLFYSFLGWR
-411 VVSAA
+411 VANITEE
-416 GSPVLPAGT
+416 VLLQPGT
-425 VLTAD
+425 KLTAA
-430 DLNAYAGSDGVILL
+430 DLQHYTGSDGEVTLR
-444 QAVWSGVDS
+444 AKWSGEDKLK
-453 HNRPNTVH
+453 RPITTY

-566 ITMKVDGVKI
+566 ITMKVDGVDI

-641 ENGSSVTDFTLVPQ
+641 ENGSSVADFTLVPQ
-655 PAKEVTEQGKRGYT
+655 PAKAVTEQGKLGYT
-669 RYDAETDTYTWE
+669 RYDAEADTYTWE

-849 GTVQVTVVQNT
+849 GTVQVTVAQNT

-932 GDAYTVE
+932 GDAYTVK

-944 EWQYTWENLPLFTD
+944 EWQYIWENLPLFTD

-976 DPGVAEDG
+976 APGVAEDG

-1050 GAEFTLYADVECTKR
+1050 GAEFTLYADAECTKR

-1116 VSTPGGTT
+1116 ISTPGGTT

-1138 RVLGQLGEELPGAV
+1138 KVLGPLGEELPGAV
-1152 LWVTRDNGSPMLY
+1152 LRVTRDNGSPMLY
-1165 KTDEAGAALLEQMP
+1165 KTNEAGAALLEQMP

-1236 KLKELHI
+1236 ELKELHI

-1261 LMAVAVLLPSRKK
+1261 LMAVAVLLPGRKK

>member
-1 MYTKI
+1 MHTKI

-13 RHRARRVSVL
+13 RHRARRASVL

-38 YTVAGAAEA
+38 YTVADAAPAEEEPALVPAPEEALPEPEDSMTKEEETDEQPAEA
-47 TETARPEP
+47 Q
-55 TPEPPADDTT
+55 PAEDK
-65 DDPANGTT
+65 A
-73 DDPADGTT
+73 
-81 DGTTDD
+81 
-87 PADGTTDDPA
+87 
-97 DGTTDDPADGTTD
+97 
-110 DPADD
+110 
-115 ITDRAA
+115 RAA
-121 PTATA
+121 AAT
-126 VTVTCYAAVDGG
+126 VECYAARDGI
-138 WKQVGTVQTD
+138 WYPVTTVQTAAQYAD
-148 KIDSNSTRYY
+148 GSGKLRYY
-158 IMAAELDGIYG
+158 ITAAELEEVYG
-169 EYGFS
+169 AYGFKA
-174 SANYSGELFFPHTD
+174 ANYHGERFFPHTD
-188 GRNADTLWADAAPK
+188 SYDPNKMWADAAPIK
-202 KNTDGAWRIPL
+202 SEDGGWQIPL
-213 SKQGPIYLYYLP
+213 SHRTEIRLYYLP
-225 GNTVGTPSYFTGSKA
+225 ANKEGAESYFLDKKELSNETLLA
-240 KTDPTMLEDNMFY
+240 ENMFY
-253 TITVEDDLNRVYQE
+253 TVTVEDDLNRVYQE

-296 GLTGKPLELGPTKQT
+296 GLTGTHLELKPTKQT
-311 ETSVTYTIVEIS
+311 ETSVTYTIEKIS

-379 DYTLLAPDVDRIA
+379 DYTLLAPDIDRIE
-392 VTITG
+392 VKLTG
-397 ANNHTMFYSFAGWK
+397 EKANNRSLFYSFLGWR
-411 VVSAA
+411 VANITEE
-416 GSPVLPAGT
+416 VLLQPGT
-425 VLTAD
+425 KLTAA
-430 DLNAYAGSDGVILL
+430 DLQHYTGSDGEVTLR
-444 QAVWSGVDS
+444 AKWSGEDKLK
-453 HNRPNTVH
+453 RPITTH

-490 HTTRMLGADNIPAE
+490 YTIRMLGADNIPAE

-566 ITMKVDGVKI
+566 ITMKVDGVEI

-610 RTRFFV
+610 RARFFV
-616 TKTFAGDAEAIKQV
+616 AKTFAGDAEAIKQV

-655 PAKEVTEQGKRGYT
+655 PAKAVTEQGKLGYT
-669 RYDAETDTYTWE
+669 RYDAEADTYTWE

-728 ESGITITAVAYGN
+728 ESGITITAAAYGN

-836 TLTETLPTGYFGP
+836 TLTEVLPTGYFGP
-849 GTVQVTVVQNT
+849 GTVQVTVAQNT

-922 ELWRDGAPLP
+922 ELWRDGAPLT

-1050 GAEFTLYADVECTKR
+1050 GAEFTLYADAECTKR

-1116 VSTPGGTT
+1116 ISTPGGTT

-1138 RVLGQLGEELPGAV
+1138 KVLGPLGEELPGAV
-1152 LWVTRDNGSPMLY
+1152 LRVTRDNGSPMLY
-1165 KTDEAGAALLEQMP
+1165 KTNEAGAALLEQMP

-1243 LPSTGGTGTVP
+1243 LPSTGGAGTVP

-1261 LMAVAVLLPSRKK
+1261 LMAVAVLLPGRKK

>member
-1 MYTKI
+1 MHTKI

-13 RHRARRVSVL
+13 RHRARRASVL

-38 YTVAGAAEA
+38 YTVADAAPAEEEPALVPAPEEALPEPEDSMTKEEETDEQPAEA
-47 TETARPEP
+47 Q
-55 TPEPPADDTT
+55 PAEDK
-65 DDPANGTT
+65 A
-73 DDPADGTT
+73 
-81 DGTTDD
+81 
-87 PADGTTDDPA
+87 
-97 DGTTDDPADGTTD
+97 
-110 DPADD
+110 
-115 ITDRAA
+115 RAA
-121 PTATA
+121 AAT
-126 VTVTCYAAVDGG
+126 VECYAARDGI
-138 WKQVGTVQTD
+138 WYPVTTVQTAAQYAD
-148 KIDSNSTRYY
+148 GSGKLRYY
-158 IMAAELDGIYG
+158 ITAAELEEVYG
-169 EYGFS
+169 AYGFKA
-174 SANYSGELFFPHTD
+174 ANYHGERFFPHTD
-188 GRNADTLWADAAPK
+188 SYDPNKMWAGAAPIK
-202 KNTDGAWRIPL
+202 SEDGGWQIPL
-213 SKQGPIYLYYLP
+213 SHRTEIRLYYLP
-225 GNTVGTPSYFTGSKA
+225 ANKEGAESYFLDKKELSNETLLA
-240 KTDPTMLEDNMFY
+240 ENMFY
-253 TITVEDDLNRVYQE
+253 TVTVEDDLNRVYQE

-296 GLTGKPLELGPTKQT
+296 GLTGTHLELEPTKQT
-311 ETSVTYTIVEIS
+311 ETSVTYTIEKIS

-379 DYTLLAPDVDRIA
+379 DYTLLAPDIDRIE
-392 VTITG
+392 VKLTG
-397 ANNHTMFYSFAGWK
+397 EKANNRSLFYSFLGWR
-411 VVSAA
+411 VANITEE
-416 GSPVLPAGT
+416 VLLQPGT
-425 VLTAD
+425 KLTAA
-430 DLNAYAGSDGVILL
+430 DLQHYTGSDGEVTLR
-444 QAVWSGVDS
+444 AKWSGEDKLK
-453 HNRPNTVH
+453 RPITTH

-490 HTTRMLGADNIPAE
+490 YTIRMLGADNIPAE

-566 ITMKVDGVKI
+566 ITMKVDGVEI

-655 PAKEVTEQGKRGYT
+655 PAKAVTEQGKLGYT
-669 RYDAETDTYTWE
+669 RYDAEADTYTWE

-836 TLTETLPTGYFGP
+836 TLTETLPMGYFGP

-1050 GAEFTLYADVECTKR
+1050 GAEFTLYADAECTKR

-1116 VSTPGGTT
+1116 ISTPGGTT

-1138 RVLGQLGEELPGAV
+1138 KVLGPLGEELPGAV
-1152 LWVTRDNGSPMLY
+1152 LRVTRDNGSPMLY
-1165 KTDEAGAALLEQMP
+1165 KTNEASAALLEQMP

-1222 EQCEGEEYTYLLTL
+1222 EQCKGEEYTYLLTL
-1236 KLKELHI
+1236 ELKELHI

-1261 LMAVAVLLPSRKK
+1261 LMAVAVLLPGRKK

>member
-1 MYTKI
+1 MHTKI

-13 RHRARRVSVL
+13 RHRARRASVL

-38 YTVAGAAEA
+38 YTVADAAPAEEEPALVPAPEEALPEPEDSMTKEEETDEQPAEA
-47 TETARPEP
+47 Q
-55 TPEPPADDTT
+55 PAEDK
-65 DDPANGTT
+65 A
-73 DDPADGTT
+73 
-81 DGTTDD
+81 
-87 PADGTTDDPA
+87 
-97 DGTTDDPADGTTD
+97 
-110 DPADD
+110 
-115 ITDRAA
+115 RAA
-121 PTATA
+121 AAT
-126 VTVTCYAAVDGG
+126 VECYAARDGI
-138 WKQVGTVQTD
+138 WYPVTTVQTAAQYAD
-148 KIDSNSTRYY
+148 GSGKLRYY
-158 IMAAELDGIYG
+158 ITAAELEEVYG
-169 EYGFS
+169 AYGFKA
-174 SANYSGELFFPHTD
+174 ANYHGERFFPHTD
-188 GRNADTLWADAAPK
+188 SYDPNKMWAGAAPIK
-202 KNTDGAWRIPL
+202 SEDGGWQIPL
-213 SKQGPIYLYYLP
+213 SHRTEIRLYYLP
-225 GNTVGTPSYFTGSKA
+225 ANKEGAESYFLDKKELSNETLLA
-240 KTDPTMLEDNMFY
+240 ENMFY
-253 TITVEDDLNRVYQE
+253 TVTVEDDLNRVYQE

-296 GLTGKPLELGPTKQT
+296 GLTGKPLKLEPTKQT

-379 DYTLLAPDVDRIA
+379 DYTLLAPDIDRIE
-392 VTITG
+392 VKLTG
-397 ANNHTMFYSFAGWK
+397 EKANDRSLFYSFLGWRVANITEEVLLQPGTK
-411 VVSAA
+411 QTAA
-416 GSPVLPAGT
+416 
-425 VLTAD
+425 
-430 DLNAYAGSDGVILL
+430 DLQHYTGSDGEVTLR
-444 QAVWSGVDS
+444 AKWSGEDKLK
-453 HNRPNTVH
+453 RPITTY

-484 DYTPAL
+484 DYTPTL

-566 ITMKVDGVKI
+566 ITMKVDGVEI

-616 TKTFAGDAEAIKQV
+616 AKTFAGDAEAIKQV

-655 PAKEVTEQGKRGYT
+655 PAKAVTEQGKLGYT
-669 RYDAETDTYTWE
+669 RYDAEADTYTWE

-728 ESGITITAVAYGN
+728 ESGITITAAAYGN

-836 TLTETLPTGYFGP
+836 TLTEVLPTGYFGP
-849 GTVQVTVVQNT
+849 GTVQVTVAQNT

-922 ELWRDGAPLP
+922 ELWRDGAPLT

-1050 GAEFTLYADVECTKR
+1050 GAEFTLYADAECTKR

-1116 VSTPGGTT
+1116 ISTPGGTT

-1138 RVLGQLGEELPGAV
+1138 KVLGPLGEELPGAV
-1152 LWVTRDNGSPMLY
+1152 LRVTRDNGSPMLY
-1165 KTDEAGAALLEQMP
+1165 KTNEAGAALLEQMP

-1261 LMAVAVLLPSRKK
+1261 LMAVAVLLPGRKK

>member
-1 MYTKI
+1 MHTKI

-13 RHRARRVSVL
+13 RHRARRASVL

-38 YTVAGAAEA
+38 YTVADAAPAEEEPALVPAPEEALPEPEDSMTKEEETDEQPAEA
-47 TETARPEP
+47 Q
-55 TPEPPADDTT
+55 PAEDK
-65 DDPANGTT
+65 A
-73 DDPADGTT
+73 
-81 DGTTDD
+81 
-87 PADGTTDDPA
+87 
-97 DGTTDDPADGTTD
+97 
-110 DPADD
+110 
-115 ITDRAA
+115 RAA
-121 PTATA
+121 AAT
-126 VTVTCYAAVDGG
+126 VECYAARDGI
-138 WKQVGTVQTD
+138 WYPVTTVQTAAQYAD
-148 KIDSNSTRYY
+148 GSGKLRYY
-158 IMAAELDGIYG
+158 ITAAELEEVYG
-169 EYGFS
+169 AYGFKA
-174 SANYSGELFFPHTD
+174 ANYHGERFFPHTD
-188 GRNADTLWADAAPK
+188 SYDPNKMWAGAAPIK
-202 KNTDGAWRIPL
+202 SEDGGWQIPL
-213 SKQGPIYLYYLP
+213 SHRTEIRLYYLP
-225 GNTVGTPSYFTGSKA
+225 ANKEGAESYFLDKKELSNETLLA
-240 KTDPTMLEDNMFY
+240 ENMFY
-253 TITVEDDLNRVYQE
+253 TVTVEDDLNRVYQE

-296 GLTGKPLELGPTKQT
+296 GLTGTHLELEPTKQT
-311 ETSVTYTIVEIS
+311 ETSVTYTIEKIS

-379 DYTLLAPDVDRIA
+379 DYTLLAPDIDRIE
-392 VTITG
+392 VKLTG
-397 ANNHTMFYSFAGWK
+397 EKANNRSLFYSFLGWR
-411 VVSAA
+411 VANITEE
-416 GSPVLPAGT
+416 VLLQPGT
-425 VLTAD
+425 KLTAA
-430 DLNAYAGSDGVILL
+430 DLQHYTGSDGEVTLR
-444 QAVWSGVDS
+444 AKWSGEDKLK
-453 HNRPNTVH
+453 RPITTH

-490 HTTRMLGADNIPAE
+490 YTIRMLRADNIPAE

-566 ITMKVDGVKI
+566 ITMKVDGVEI

-655 PAKEVTEQGKRGYT
+655 PAKAVTEQGKLGYT
-669 RYDAETDTYTWE
+669 RYDAEADTYTWE

-1050 GAEFTLYADVECTKR
+1050 GAEFTLYADAECTKR

-1116 VSTPGGTT
+1116 ISTPGGTT

-1138 RVLGQLGEELPGAV
+1138 KVLGPLGEELPGAV
-1152 LWVTRDNGSPMLY
+1152 LRVTRDNGSPMLY
-1165 KTDEAGAALLEQMP
+1165 KTNEAGAALLEQMP

-1261 LMAVAVLLPSRKK
+1261 LMAVAVLLPGRKK

>member
-1 MYTKI
+1 MHTKI

-13 RHRARRVSVL
+13 RHRARRASVL

-38 YTVAGAAEA
+38 YTVADAAPAEEEPALVPAPEEALPEPEDSMTKEEETDEQPAEA
-47 TETARPEP
+47 Q
-55 TPEPPADDTT
+55 PAEDK
-65 DDPANGTT
+65 A
-73 DDPADGTT
+73 
-81 DGTTDD
+81 
-87 PADGTTDDPA
+87 
-97 DGTTDDPADGTTD
+97 
-110 DPADD
+110 
-115 ITDRAA
+115 RAA
-121 PTATA
+121 AAT
-126 VTVTCYAAVDGG
+126 VECYAARDGI
-138 WKQVGTVQTD
+138 WYPVTTVQTAAQYAD
-148 KIDSNSTRYY
+148 GSGKLRYY
-158 IMAAELDGIYG
+158 ITAAELEEVYG
-169 EYGFS
+169 AYGFKA
-174 SANYSGELFFPHTD
+174 ANYHGERFFPHTD
-188 GRNADTLWADAAPK
+188 SYDPNKMWAGAAPIK
-202 KNTDGAWRIPL
+202 SEDGGWQIPL
-213 SKQGPIYLYYLP
+213 SHRTEIRLYYLP
-225 GNTVGTPSYFTGSKA
+225 ANKEGAESYFLDKKELSNETLLA
-240 KTDPTMLEDNMFY
+240 ENMFY
-253 TITVEDDLNRVYQE
+253 TVTVEDDLNRVYQE

-296 GLTGKPLELGPTKQT
+296 GLTGTHLELEPTKQT
-311 ETSVTYTIVEIS
+311 ETSVTYTIEKIS

-379 DYTLLAPDVDRIA
+379 DYTLLAPDIDRIE
-392 VTITG
+392 VKLTG
-397 ANNHTMFYSFAGWK
+397 EKANDRSLFYSFLGWR
-411 VVSAA
+411 VANITEE
-416 GSPVLPAGT
+416 VLLQPGT
-425 VLTAD
+425 KLTAA
-430 DLNAYAGSDGVILL
+430 DLQLYTGSDGEVTLR
-444 QAVWSGVDS
+444 AKWSGEDKLK
-453 HNRPNTVH
+453 RPITTY

-517 VARATNGDNAYAV
+517 AVRATNGDNAYAV

-566 ITMKVDGVKI
+566 ITMKVDGVEI

-728 ESGITITAVAYGN
+728 ESGITITAAAYGN

-836 TLTETLPTGYFGP
+836 TLTEVLPTGYFGP
-849 GTVQVTVVQNT
+849 GTVQVTVAQNT

-1050 GAEFTLYADVECTKR
+1050 GAEFTLYADAECTKR

-1116 VSTPGGTT
+1116 ISTPGGTT

-1138 RVLGQLGEELPGAV
+1138 KVLGPLGEELPGAV
-1152 LWVTRDNGSPMLY
+1152 LRVTRDNGSPMLY
-1165 KTDEAGAALLEQMP
+1165 KTNEAGAALLEQMP

-1261 LMAVAVLLPSRKK
+1261 LMAVAVLLPGRKK

>member
-1 MYTKI
+1 MHTKI

-13 RHRARRVSVL
+13 RHRARRASVL

-38 YTVAGAAEA
+38 YTVADAAPAEEEPALVPAPEEALPEPEDSMTKEEETDEQPAEA
-47 TETARPEP
+47 Q
-55 TPEPPADDTT
+55 PAEDK
-65 DDPANGTT
+65 A
-73 DDPADGTT
+73 
-81 DGTTDD
+81 
-87 PADGTTDDPA
+87 
-97 DGTTDDPADGTTD
+97 
-110 DPADD
+110 
-115 ITDRAA
+115 RAA
-121 PTATA
+121 AAT
-126 VTVTCYAAVDGG
+126 VECYAARDGI
-138 WKQVGTVQTD
+138 WYPVTTVQTAAQYAD
-148 KIDSNSTRYY
+148 GSGKLRYY
-158 IMAAELDGIYG
+158 ITAAELEEVYG
-169 EYGFS
+169 AYGFKA
-174 SANYSGELFFPHTD
+174 ANYHGERFFPHTD
-188 GRNADTLWADAAPK
+188 SYDPNKMWAGAAPIK
-202 KNTDGAWRIPL
+202 SEDGGWQIPL
-213 SKQGPIYLYYLP
+213 SHRTEIRLYYLP
-225 GNTVGTPSYFTGSKA
+225 ANKEGAESYFLDKKELSNETLLA
-240 KTDPTMLEDNMFY
+240 ENMFY
-253 TITVEDDLNRVYQE
+253 TVTVEDDLNRVYQE

-296 GLTGKPLELGPTKQT
+296 GLTGTHLELEPTKQT
-311 ETSVTYTIVEIS
+311 ETSVTYTIEKIS

-379 DYTLLAPDVDRIA
+379 DYTLLAPDIDRIE
-392 VTITG
+392 VKLTG
-397 ANNHTMFYSFAGWK
+397 EKANNRSLFYSFLGWR
-411 VVSAA
+411 VANITEE
-416 GSPVLPAGT
+416 VLLQPGT
-425 VLTAD
+425 KLTAA
-430 DLNAYAGSDGVILL
+430 DLQHYTGSDGEVTLR
-444 QAVWSGVDS
+444 AKWSGEDKLK
-453 HNRPNTVH
+453 RPITTH

-490 HTTRMLGADNIPAE
+490 YTIRMLGADNIPAE

-566 ITMKVDGVKI
+566 ITMKVDGVEI

-610 RTRFFV
+610 RARFFV
-616 TKTFAGDAEAIKQV
+616 AKTFAGDAEAIKQV

-655 PAKEVTEQGKRGYT
+655 PAKAVTEQGKLGYT
-669 RYDAETDTYTWE
+669 RYDAEADTYTWE

-836 TLTETLPTGYFGP
+836 TLTEVLPTGYFGP
-849 GTVQVTVVQNT
+849 GTVQVTVAQNT

-1050 GAEFTLYADVECTKR
+1050 GAEFTLYADAECTKR

-1116 VSTPGGTT
+1116 ISTPGGTT

-1138 RVLGQLGEELPGAV
+1138 KVLGPLGEELPGAV
-1152 LWVTRDNGSPMLY
+1152 LRVTRDNGSPMLY
-1165 KTDEAGAALLEQMP
+1165 KTNEAGAALLEQMP

-1243 LPSTGGTGTVP
+1243 LPSTGGAGTVP

-1261 LMAVAVLLPSRKK
+1261 LMAVAVLLPGRKK

>member
-1 MYTKI
+1 MHTKI

-13 RHRARRVSVL
+13 RHRARRASLL

-38 YTVAGAAEA
+38 YTVADAAPAEEEPALVPAPEEALPEPEDSMTKEEETDEQPAEA
-47 TETARPEP
+47 Q
-55 TPEPPADDTT
+55 PAEDK
-65 DDPANGTT
+65 A
-73 DDPADGTT
+73 
-81 DGTTDD
+81 
-87 PADGTTDDPA
+87 
-97 DGTTDDPADGTTD
+97 
-110 DPADD
+110 
-115 ITDRAA
+115 RAA
-121 PTATA
+121 AAT
-126 VTVTCYAAVDGG
+126 VECYAARDGI
-138 WKQVGTVQTD
+138 WYPVTTVQTAAQYAD
-148 KIDSNSTRYY
+148 GSGKLRYY
-158 IMAAELDGIYG
+158 ITAAELEEVYG
-169 EYGFS
+169 AYGFKA
-174 SANYSGELFFPHTD
+174 ANYHGERFFPHTD
-188 GRNADTLWADAAPK
+188 SYDPNKMWADAAPIK
-202 KNTDGAWRIPL
+202 SEDGGWQIPL
-213 SKQGPIYLYYLP
+213 SHRTEIRLYYLP
-225 GNTVGTPSYFTGSKA
+225 ANKEGAESYFLDKKELSNETLLA
-240 KTDPTMLEDNMFY
+240 ENMFY
-253 TITVEDDLNRVYQE
+253 TVTVEDDLNRVYQE

-296 GLTGKPLELGPTKQT
+296 GLTGTHLELEPTKQT
-311 ETSVTYTIVEIS
+311 ETSVTYTIEKIS

-379 DYTLLAPDVDRIA
+379 DYTLLAPDIDRIE
-392 VTITG
+392 VKLTG
-397 ANNHTMFYSFAGWK
+397 EKANNRSLFYSFLGWR
-411 VVSAA
+411 VANITEE
-416 GSPVLPAGT
+416 VLLQPGT
-425 VLTAD
+425 KLTAA
-430 DLNAYAGSDGVILL
+430 DLQHYTGSDGEVTLR
-444 QAVWSGVDS
+444 AKWSGEDKLK
-453 HNRPNTVH
+453 RPITTH

-490 HTTRMLGADNIPAE
+490 YTIRMLGADNIPAE

-566 ITMKVDGVKI
+566 ITMKVDGVEI

-655 PAKEVTEQGKRGYT
+655 PAKAVTEQGKLGYT
-669 RYDAETDTYTWE
+669 RYDAEADTYTWE

-1050 GAEFTLYADVECTKR
+1050 GAEFTLYADAECTKR

-1116 VSTPGGTT
+1116 ISTPGGTT

-1138 RVLGQLGEELPGAV
+1138 KVLGPLGEELPGAV
-1152 LWVTRDNGSPMLY
+1152 LRVTRDNGSPMLY
-1165 KTDEAGAALLEQMP
+1165 KTNEAGAALLEQMP

-1201 NLKAEYGTLTYL
+1201 NLRAEYGTLTYL

-1261 LMAVAVLLPSRKK
+1261 LMAVAVLLPGRKK

>member
-1 MYTKI
+1 MHTKI

-13 RHRARRVSVL
+13 RHRARRASVL

-38 YTVAGAAEA
+38 YTVADAAPAEEEPALVPAPEEALPEPEDSMTKEEETDEQPAEA
-47 TETARPEP
+47 Q
-55 TPEPPADDTT
+55 PAEDK
-65 DDPANGTT
+65 A
-73 DDPADGTT
+73 
-81 DGTTDD
+81 
-87 PADGTTDDPA
+87 
-97 DGTTDDPADGTTD
+97 
-110 DPADD
+110 
-115 ITDRAA
+115 RAA
-121 PTATA
+121 AAT
-126 VTVTCYAAVDGG
+126 VECYAARDGI
-138 WKQVGTVQTD
+138 WYPVTTVQTAAQYAD
-148 KIDSNSTRYY
+148 GSGKLRYY
-158 IMAAELDGIYG
+158 ITAAELEEVYG
-169 EYGFS
+169 AYGFKA
-174 SANYSGELFFPHTD
+174 ANYHGERFFPHTD
-188 GRNADTLWADAAPK
+188 SYDPNKMWAGAAPIK
-202 KNTDGAWRIPL
+202 SEDGGWQIPL
-213 SKQGPIYLYYLP
+213 SHRTEIRLYYLP
-225 GNTVGTPSYFTGSKA
+225 ANKEGAESYFLDKKELSNETLLA
-240 KTDPTMLEDNMFY
+240 ENMFY
-253 TITVEDDLNRVYQE
+253 TVTVEDDLNRVYQE

-296 GLTGKPLELGPTKQT
+296 GLTGTHLELEPTKQT
-311 ETSVTYTIVEIS
+311 ETSVTYTIEKIS

-379 DYTLLAPDVDRIA
+379 DYTLLAPDIDRIE
-392 VTITG
+392 VKLTG
-397 ANNHTMFYSFAGWK
+397 EKANNRSLFYSFLGWR
-411 VVSAA
+411 VANITEE
-416 GSPVLPAGT
+416 VLLQPGT
-425 VLTAD
+425 KLTAA
-430 DLNAYAGSDGVILL
+430 DLQHYTGSDGEVTLR
-444 QAVWSGVDS
+444 AKWSGEDKLK
-453 HNRPNTVH
+453 RPITTY

-566 ITMKVDGVKI
+566 ITMKVDGVEI

-616 TKTFAGDAEAIKQV
+616 AKTFAGDAEAIKQV

-655 PAKEVTEQGKRGYT
+655 PAKAVTEQGKLGYT
-669 RYDAETDTYTWE
+669 RYDAEADTYTWE

-728 ESGITITAVAYGN
+728 ESGITITAAAYGN

-836 TLTETLPTGYFGP
+836 TLTEVLPTGYFGP
-849 GTVQVTVVQNT
+849 GTVQVTVAQNT

-922 ELWRDGAPLP
+922 ELWRDGAPLT

-1050 GAEFTLYADVECTKR
+1050 GAEFTLYADAECTKR

-1116 VSTPGGTT
+1116 ISTPGGTT

-1138 RVLGQLGEELPGAV
+1138 KVLGPLGEELPGAV
-1152 LWVTRDNGSPMLY
+1152 LRVTRDNGSPMLY
-1165 KTDEAGAALLEQMP
+1165 KTNEAGAALLEQMP

-1213 DTANTAWQL
+1213 DTANTSWQL
-1222 EQCEGEEYTYLLTL
+1222 EQCKGEEYTYLLTL
-1236 KLKELHI
+1236 ELKELHI

-1261 LMAVAVLLPSRKK
+1261 LMAVAVLLPGRKK

>member
-1 MYTKI
+1 MHTKI

-13 RHRARRVSVL
+13 RHRARRASVL

-38 YTVAGAAEA
+38 YTVAAA
-47 TETARPEP
+47 
-55 TPEPPADDTT
+55 
-65 DDPANGTT
+65 
-73 DDPADGTT
+73 
-81 DGTTDD
+81 
-87 PADGTTDDPA
+87 
-97 DGTTDDPADGTTD
+97 
-110 DPADD
+110 
-115 ITDRAA
+115 
-121 PTATA
+121 
-126 VTVTCYAAVDGG
+126 TVECYAARDGI
-138 WKQVGTVQTD
+138 WYPVTTVQTAAQYAD
-148 KIDSNSTRYY
+148 GSGKLRYY
-158 IMAAELDGIYG
+158 ITAAELEEVYG
-169 EYGFS
+169 AYGFKA
-174 SANYSGELFFPHTD
+174 ANYHGERFFPHTD
-188 GRNADTLWADAAPK
+188 SYDPNKMWAGAAPIK
-202 KNTDGAWRIPL
+202 SEDGGWQIPL
-213 SKQGPIYLYYLP
+213 SHRTEIRLYYLP
-225 GNTVGTPSYFTGSKA
+225 ANKEGAESYFLDKKELSNETLLA
-240 KTDPTMLEDNMFY
+240 ENMFY
-253 TITVEDDLNRVYQE
+253 TVTVEDDLNRVYQE

-296 GLTGKPLELGPTKQT
+296 GLTGTHLELEPTKQT
-311 ETSVTYTIVEIS
+311 ETSVTYTIEKIS

-379 DYTLLAPDVDRIA
+379 DYTLLAPDIDRIE
-392 VTITG
+392 VKLTG
-397 ANNHTMFYSFAGWK
+397 EKANNRSLFYSFLGWR
-411 VVSAA
+411 VANITEE
-416 GSPVLPAGT
+416 VLLQPGT
-425 VLTAD
+425 KLTAA
-430 DLNAYAGSDGVILL
+430 DLQHYTGSDGEVTLR
-444 QAVWSGVDS
+444 AKWSGEDKLK
-453 HNRPNTVH
+453 RPITTH

-490 HTTRMLGADNIPAE
+490 YTIRMLGADNIPAE

-566 ITMKVDGVKI
+566 ITMKVDGVEI

-655 PAKEVTEQGKRGYT
+655 PAKAVTEQGKLGYT
-669 RYDAETDTYTWE
+669 RYDAEADTYTWE

-996 YRQAEDKEY
+996 YRQAADKEY

-1050 GAEFTLYADVECTKR
+1050 GAEFTLYADAECTKR

-1116 VSTPGGTT
+1116 ISTPGGTT

-1138 RVLGQLGEELPGAV
+1138 KVLGPLGEELPGAV
-1152 LWVTRDNGSPMLY
+1152 LRVTRDNGSPMLY
-1165 KTDEAGAALLEQMP
+1165 KTNEAGAALLEQMP

-1236 KLKELHI
+1236 ELKELHI

-1261 LMAVAVLLPSRKK
+1261 LMAVAVLLPGRKK

>member
-1 MYTKI
+1 MHTKI

-13 RHRARRVSVL
+13 RHRARRASVL

-38 YTVAGAAEA
+38 YTVADAAPAEEEPALVPAPEEALPEPEDSMTKEEETDEQPAEA
-47 TETARPEP
+47 Q
-55 TPEPPADDTT
+55 PAEDK
-65 DDPANGTT
+65 A
-73 DDPADGTT
+73 
-81 DGTTDD
+81 
-87 PADGTTDDPA
+87 
-97 DGTTDDPADGTTD
+97 
-110 DPADD
+110 
-115 ITDRAA
+115 RAA
-121 PTATA
+121 AAT
-126 VTVTCYAAVDGG
+126 VECYAARDGI
-138 WKQVGTVQTD
+138 WYPVTTVQTAAQYAD
-148 KIDSNSTRYY
+148 GSGKLRYY
-158 IMAAELDGIYG
+158 ITAAELEEVYG
-169 EYGFS
+169 AYGFKA
-174 SANYSGELFFPHTD
+174 ANYHGERFFPHTD
-188 GRNADTLWADAAPK
+188 SYDPNKMWADAAPIK
-202 KNTDGAWRIPL
+202 SEDGGWQIPL
-213 SKQGPIYLYYLP
+213 SHRTEIRLYYLP
-225 GNTVGTPSYFTGSKA
+225 ANKEGAESYFLDKKELSNETLLA
-240 KTDPTMLEDNMFY
+240 ENMFY
-253 TITVEDDLNRVYQE
+253 TVTVEDDLNRVYQE

-296 GLTGKPLELGPTKQT
+296 GLTGTHLELEPTKQT
-311 ETSVTYTIVEIS
+311 ETSVTYTIEKIS

-379 DYTLLAPDVDRIA
+379 DYTLLAPDIDRIE
-392 VTITG
+392 VKLTG
-397 ANNHTMFYSFAGWK
+397 EKANNRSLFYSFLGWR
-411 VVSAA
+411 VANITEE
-416 GSPVLPAGT
+416 VLLQPGT
-425 VLTAD
+425 KLTAA
-430 DLNAYAGSDGVILL
+430 DLQHYTGSDGEVTLR
-444 QAVWSGVDS
+444 AKWSGEDKLK
-453 HNRPNTVH
+453 RPITTH

-490 HTTRMLGADNIPAE
+490 YTIRMLGADNIPAE

-566 ITMKVDGVKI
+566 ITMKVDGVEI

-610 RTRFFV
+610 RARFFV
-616 TKTFAGDAEAIKQV
+616 AKTFAGDAEAIKQV

-655 PAKEVTEQGKRGYT
+655 PAKAVTEQGKLGYT
-669 RYDAETDTYTWE
+669 RYDAEADTYTWE

-728 ESGITITAVAYGN
+728 ESGITITAAAYGN

-810 TEQIADCKIIADA
+810 TEQIADCKIIADD

-836 TLTETLPTGYFGP
+836 TLTEVLPTGYFGP
-849 GTVQVTVVQNT
+849 GTVQVTVAQNT

-922 ELWRDGAPLP
+922 ELWRDGAPLT

-1050 GAEFTLYADVECTKR
+1050 GAEFTLYADAECTKR

-1116 VSTPGGTT
+1116 ISTPGGTT

-1138 RVLGQLGEELPGAV
+1138 KVLGPLGEELPGAV
-1152 LWVTRDNGSPMLY
+1152 LRVTRDNGSPMLY
-1165 KTDEAGAALLEQMP
+1165 KTNEAGAALLEQMP

-1243 LPSTGGTGTVP
+1243 LPSTGGAGTVP

-1261 LMAVAVLLPSRKK
+1261 LMAVAVLLPGRKK

>member
-1 MYTKI
+1 MHTKI

-13 RHRARRVSVL
+13 RHRARRASVL

-38 YTVAGAAEA
+38 YTVADAAPAEEEPALVPAPEEALPEPEDSMTKEEETDEQPAEA
-47 TETARPEP
+47 Q
-55 TPEPPADDTT
+55 PAEDK
-65 DDPANGTT
+65 A
-73 DDPADGTT
+73 
-81 DGTTDD
+81 
-87 PADGTTDDPA
+87 
-97 DGTTDDPADGTTD
+97 
-110 DPADD
+110 
-115 ITDRAA
+115 RAA
-121 PTATA
+121 AAT
-126 VTVTCYAAVDGG
+126 VECYAARDGI
-138 WKQVGTVQTD
+138 WYPVTTVQTAAQYAD
-148 KIDSNSTRYY
+148 GSGKLRYY
-158 IMAAELDGIYG
+158 ITAAELEEVYG
-169 EYGFS
+169 AYGFKA
-174 SANYSGELFFPHTD
+174 ANYHGERFFPHTD
-188 GRNADTLWADAAPK
+188 SYDPNKMWAGAAPIK
-202 KNTDGAWRIPL
+202 SEDGGWQIPL
-213 SKQGPIYLYYLP
+213 SHRTEIRLYYLP
-225 GNTVGTPSYFTGSKA
+225 ANKEGAESYFLDKKELSNETLLA
-240 KTDPTMLEDNMFY
+240 ENMFY
-253 TITVEDDLNRVYQE
+253 TVTVEDDLNRVYQE

-296 GLTGKPLELGPTKQT
+296 GLTGTHLELEPTKQT
-311 ETSVTYTIVEIS
+311 ETSVTYTIEKIS

-379 DYTLLAPDVDRIA
+379 DYTLLAPDIDRIE
-392 VTITG
+392 VKLTG
-397 ANNHTMFYSFAGWK
+397 EKANNRSLFYSFLGWR
-411 VVSAA
+411 VANITEE
-416 GSPVLPAGT
+416 VLLQPGT
-425 VLTAD
+425 KLTAA
-430 DLNAYAGSDGVILL
+430 DLQHYTGSDGEVTLR
-444 QAVWSGVDS
+444 AKWSGEDKLK
-453 HNRPNTVH
+453 RPITTH

-490 HTTRMLGADNIPAE
+490 YTIRMLGADNIPAE

-566 ITMKVDGVKI
+566 ITMKVDGVEI

-655 PAKEVTEQGKRGYT
+655 PAKAVTEQGKLGYT
-669 RYDAETDTYTWE
+669 RYDAEADTYTWE

-836 TLTETLPTGYFGP
+836 TLTETLPTGYLGP

-1050 GAEFTLYADVECTKR
+1050 GAEFTLYADAECTKR

-1116 VSTPGGTT
+1116 ISTPGGTT

-1138 RVLGQLGEELPGAV
+1138 KVLGPLGEELPGAV
-1152 LWVTRDNGSPMLY
+1152 LRVTRDNGSPMLY
-1165 KTDEAGAALLEQMP
+1165 KTNEAGAALLEQMP

-1261 LMAVAVLLPSRKK
+1261 LMAVAVLLPGRKK

>member
-1 MYTKI
+1 MHTKI

-13 RHRARRVSVL
+13 RHRARRASVL

-38 YTVAGAAEA
+38 YTVADAAPAEEEPALVPAPEEALPEPEDSMTKEEETDEQPAEA
-47 TETARPEP
+47 Q
-55 TPEPPADDTT
+55 PAEDK
-65 DDPANGTT
+65 A
-73 DDPADGTT
+73 
-81 DGTTDD
+81 
-87 PADGTTDDPA
+87 
-97 DGTTDDPADGTTD
+97 
-110 DPADD
+110 
-115 ITDRAA
+115 RAA
-121 PTATA
+121 AAT
-126 VTVTCYAAVDGG
+126 VECYAARDGI
-138 WKQVGTVQTD
+138 WYPVTTVQTAAQYAD
-148 KIDSNSTRYY
+148 GSGKLRYY
-158 IMAAELDGIYG
+158 ITAAELEEVYG
-169 EYGFS
+169 AYGFKA
-174 SANYSGELFFPHTD
+174 ANYHGERFFPHTD
-188 GRNADTLWADAAPK
+188 SYDPNKMWAGAAPIK
-202 KNTDGAWRIPL
+202 SEDGGWQIPL
-213 SKQGPIYLYYLP
+213 SHRTEIRLYYLP
-225 GNTVGTPSYFTGSKA
+225 ANKEGAESYFLDKKELSNETLLA
-240 KTDPTMLEDNMFY
+240 ENMFY
-253 TITVEDDLNRVYQE
+253 TVTVEDDLNRVYQE

-296 GLTGKPLELGPTKQT
+296 GLTGTHLELEPTKQT
-311 ETSVTYTIVEIS
+311 ETSVTYTIEKIS

-379 DYTLLAPDVDRIA
+379 DYTLLAPDIDRIE
-392 VTITG
+392 VKLTG
-397 ANNHTMFYSFAGWK
+397 EKANNRSLFYSFLGWR
-411 VVSAA
+411 VANITEE
-416 GSPVLPAGT
+416 VLLQPGT
-425 VLTAD
+425 KLTAA
-430 DLNAYAGSDGVILL
+430 DLQHYTGSDGEVTLR
-444 QAVWSGVDS
+444 AKWSGEDKLK
-453 HNRPNTVH
+453 RPITTH

-566 ITMKVDGVKI
+566 ITMKVDGVDI

-655 PAKEVTEQGKRGYT
+655 PAKAVTEQGKIGYT

-728 ESGITITAVAYGN
+728 ESGITITAAAYGN

-849 GTVQVTVVQNT
+849 GTVQVTVAQNT

-1152 LWVTRDNGSPMLY
+1152 LRVTRDNGSPMLY
-1165 KTDEAGAALLEQMP
+1165 KTNEAGAALLEQMP

-1222 EQCEGEEYTYLLTL
+1222 EQCEGEGYTYLLTL
-1236 KLKELHI
+1236 ELKELHI
-1243 LPSTGGTGTVP
+1243 LPSTGGAGTVP

-1261 LMAVAVLLPSRKK
+1261 LMAVAVLLPGRKK